1 MIKKTLTYA
10 AALVLCFFIFGCAS
24 TPEATSAVALILN
37 GKGNDAKNLF
47 QSKYDINETDASGNT
62 PLHAAAIVDDAD
74 VALFLL
80 IKGADDTR
88 VNSDGD
94 TPLHAAIKND
104 SFGVARVF
112 AENGSGIFVRNADGK
127 TAFETGLEKS
137 DAYVAAFI
145 TQKTGSA
152 RDTDENT
159 IVHYCAVLKNEGA
172 VRECIKK
179 GIGVSVQNKAGK
191 TPLDIALGN
200 SGDEKSV
207 AIAADLIMAGA
218 ETNDAGFSYFQTAI
232 SERNF
237 NYRFGDGQTPLHI
250 ASIKNHKS
258 IARYLLANGADTS
271 AQDITGATPLHES
284 VRYGDIDIAQTLLEN
299 GADVNAED
307 NLGKTPVMLIIPED
321 KRESMYRLLIA
332 HKADVAKKDA
342 YGDTVLHTATMTSL
356 APDILALLVSA
367 GADVNARNKD
377 GVSPLLIAVQK
388 RNFAHVKFYAVR
400 GADINSADKAGD
412 TPLSLALKDGQAMLE
427 MLVNRTNA
435 LSHDSNGNTPLHT
448 AIIADASIEQI
459 RYLVSLSGDVNARNS
474 DGNNALYLAVERNNK
489 PIGELLLAKNADIF
503 STNNTNDSPLHLAL
517 KKGGDVQ
524 GWLITSRTIS
534 ATDGSGNTALHYAVE
549 WGLKNAALSL
559 IEKGAK
565 AQAKNANGET
575 PLFSAAKTN
584 DPAMIALIVKGGSSI
599 KVRDNLGSSPLHAA
613 VRWDADASVREL
625 VRLGIDINAQNVAGK
640 SALSEAVLAGKLSTA
655 KVLIDLGADINASDN
670 TGRTILM
677 DAIKGQNTGVIAM
690 LLSNKANPQ
699 IQEINGRNAYH
710 EAVLTGN
717 SDVIAMLRN
726 AGGKALSRDKN
737 GNTPFSLAFDKND
750 DIIKTVLGS
759 DRTITDSDGNTPFHI
774 IVQAKGP
781 ARILSMLASLG
792 YPSDTRNAEGI
803 TPLGYAVENDSKNY
817 ARILLQHGANPFS
830 SIDKKGRNAAMM
842 ALANGDGVI
851 LSDIVKYA
859 GTKSDIQGNTLLHY
873 AARTASAGTIR
884 KLLAYGL
891 DANAKNISGETPY
904 MTALRWKRN
913 DAAEVLKAAENA
925 KR

>member
-1 MIKKTLTYA
+1 MVKKTITYVSA
-10 AALVLCFFIFGCAS
+10 FIFCCFIFGCAS
-24 TPEATSAVALILN
+24 TPKEKSVITLILS
-37 GKGNDAKNLF
+37 GKGNEAKSLF

-62 PLHAAAIVDDAD
+62 PLHAAALVDDAD
-74 VALFLL
+74 VAHFLL

-104 SFGVARVF
+104 NFGAVRVF
-112 AENGSGIFVRNADGK
+112 AENGSGVFVRNADGK
-127 TAFETGLEKS
+127 TAFEAGLEKS
-137 DAYVAAFI
+137 EAYVAALI
-145 TQKTGSA
+145 TQNTGRE
-152 RDTDENT
+152 RDSDGNT
-159 IVHYCAVLKNEGA
+159 IVHYCVRMQNEGA

-179 GIGVSVQNKAGK
+179 SIPVSVQNNAGK
-191 TPLDIALGN
+191 TPLDIALED

-218 ETNDAGFSYFQTAI
+218 ETNDSQFSYFQTAV

-250 ASIKNHKS
+250 AAIQHHKS
-258 IARYLLANGADTS
+258 IARYLLANGAHTS
-271 AQDITGATPLHES
+271 AQDITGATPLHEA
-284 VRYGDIDIAQTLLEN
+284 VRYGDIDIAKALLES

-307 NLGKTPVMLIIPED
+307 NLGKTPVMLVIPED
-321 KRESMYRLLIA
+321 KREAMYRLLIEHA
-332 HKADVAKKDA
+332 ADVAKKDA

-356 APDILALLVSA
+356 APSILELLVA
-367 GADVNARNKD
+367 GGADVNARNKD

-388 RNFAHVKFYAVR
+388 RNFAHVKFYAER
-400 GADINSADKAGD
+400 GADINSADKAGN

-448 AIIADASIEQI
+448 AVIVNASIEQI
-459 RYLVSLSGDVNARNS
+459 RYLISLTDDINARNS

-489 PIGELLLAKNADIF
+489 NIGELLLAKNADIF
-503 STNNTNDSPLHLAL
+503 STNNANDSPLHLAL
-517 KKGGDVQ
+517 KKGGDTQ

-549 WGLKNAALSL
+549 WDLKKAALSL
-559 IEKGAK
+559 IEKGANPE
-565 AQAKNANGET
+565 AKNANGET
-575 PLFSAAKTN
+575 PLFSAVKTN

-599 KVRDNLGSSPLHAA
+599 KARDNLGSSPLHTA

-625 VRLGIDINAQNVAGK
+625 VRLGIDVNAQNVAGK

-655 KVLIDLGADINASDN
+655 KLLIDSGADINASDN

-677 DAIKGQNTGVIAM
+677 DAIRSRNADVIAM

-710 EAVLTGN
+710 EAVLTG
-717 SDVIAMLRN
+717 DARIIALVRD

-737 GNTPFSLAFDKND
+737 GNTPFSLAFDKSD
-750 DIIKTVLGS
+750 DLVKTVLGN

-781 ARILSMLASLG
+781 LRILSLLASLD
-792 YPSDTRNAEGI
+792 YPFDTRNAEGM
-803 TPLGYAVENDSKNY
+803 TPLGYAVENNDENY
-817 ARILLQHGANPFS
+817 ARILLQNGANPFS
-830 SIDKKGRNAAMM
+830 SIDKKGRNAATI
-842 ALANGDGVI
+842 ALASEERI
-851 LSDIVKYA
+851 LADIAKYA

-873 AARTASAGTIR
+873 ASRTASADTIR

-913 DAAEVLKAAENA
+913 DAANVLKAAENA

>member
-1 MIKKTLTYA
+1 MIKKTITYVSA
-10 AALVLCFFIFGCAS
+10 FIFCCFIFGCAS
-24 TPEATSAVALILN
+24 TPKERSVITLILS
-37 GKGNDAKNLF
+37 GKGNEAKSLF

-62 PLHAAAIVDDAD
+62 PLHAAALVDDAD
-74 VALFLL
+74 VAHFLL

-104 SFGVARVF
+104 NFGAVRVF
-112 AENGSGIFVRNADGK
+112 AENGSGVFVRNADGK
-127 TAFETGLEKS
+127 TALEAGLEKS
-137 DAYVAAFI
+137 DAYVAALI
-145 TQKTGSA
+145 TQNTGRE
-152 RDTDENT
+152 RDSDGNT
-159 IVHYCAVLKNEGA
+159 IVHYCVRMQNESA

-179 GIGVSVQNKAGK
+179 GIPVSVQNNAGK
-191 TPLDIALGN
+191 TPLDIALED

-218 ETNDAGFSYFQTAI
+218 ETNDSQFSYFQTAV

-250 ASIKNHKS
+250 AAIQHHKS
-258 IARYLLANGADTS
+258 IARYLLANGAHTS
-271 AQDITGATPLHES
+271 AQDITGATPLHEA
-284 VRYGDIDIAQTLLEN
+284 VRYGDIDIAKALLES

-307 NLGKTPVMLIIPED
+307 NLGKTPVMLVIPED
-321 KRESMYRLLIA
+321 KREAMYRILIEHA
-332 HKADVAKKDA
+332 ADVAKKDA

-356 APDILALLVSA
+356 TPSILELLVA
-367 GADVNARNKD
+367 GGADVNARNKD

-388 RNFAHVKFYAVR
+388 RNFAHVKFYAER

-412 TPLSLALKDGQAMLE
+412 TPLTLALKDGQAMLE

-448 AIIADASIEQI
+448 AVIVNASIEQI
-459 RYLVSLSGDVNARNS
+459 RYLISLTDDINARNS

-489 PIGELLLAKNADIF
+489 KIGELLLAKNADIF
-503 STNNTNDSPLHLAL
+503 STNNANDSPLHLAL
-517 KKGGDVQ
+517 KKGGDTQ

-549 WGLKNAALSL
+549 WGLKKAALSL
-559 IEKGAK
+559 IEKGANPE
-565 AQAKNANGET
+565 AKNANGET

-584 DPAMIALIVKGGSSI
+584 DPAMTALIVKGGSSI
-599 KVRDNLGSSPLHAA
+599 KARDNFGSSPLHTA

-625 VRLGIDINAQNVAGK
+625 VQLGIDVNAQNVAGK

-655 KVLIDLGADINASDN
+655 KLLIDSGADINASDN

-677 DAIKGQNTGVIAM
+677 DAIRSRNADVIAM

-710 EAVLTGN
+710 EAVLTG
-717 SDVIAMLRN
+717 DARIIALVRD

-737 GNTPFSLAFDKND
+737 GNTPFSLAFDKSD
-750 DIIKTVLGS
+750 DLVKTVLGN

-781 ARILSMLASLG
+781 LRILSLLASLD
-792 YPSDTRNAEGI
+792 YPFDTRNAEGM
-803 TPLGYAVENDSKNY
+803 TPLGYAVENNDENY
-817 ARILLQHGANPFS
+817 ARILLQNGANPFS
-830 SIDKKGRNAAMM
+830 SIDKKGRNAATI
-842 ALANGDGVI
+842 ALANEERI
-851 LSDIVKYA
+851 LADIAKYA

-873 AARTASAGTIR
+873 AARTASADTIR

-913 DAAEVLKAAENA
+913 DAANVLKAAENA

>member
-1 MIKKTLTYA
+1 MIKKTITYVSA
-10 AALVLCFFIFGCAS
+10 FIFCCFIFGCAS
-24 TPEATSAVALILN
+24 TPKERSVITLILG
-37 GKGNDAKNLF
+37 GKGNEAKSLF

-62 PLHAAAIVDDAD
+62 PLHAAALVDDAD
-74 VALFLL
+74 VAHFLL

-104 SFGVARVF
+104 SLSAARVF
-112 AENGSGIFVRNADGK
+112 AENGSGVFVRNADGK
-127 TAFETGLEKS
+127 TALEAGLEKS
-137 DAYVAAFI
+137 DAYVAALI
-145 TQKTGSA
+145 TQNTGRE
-152 RDTDENT
+152 RDSDGNT
-159 IVHYCAVLKNEGA
+159 IVHYCVRMQNESA

-179 GIGVSVQNKAGK
+179 GIPVSVQNNAGK
-191 TPLDIALGN
+191 TPLDIALED

-218 ETNDAGFSYFQTAI
+218 ETNDSQFSYFQTAV

-250 ASIKNHKS
+250 AAIQHHKS
-258 IARYLLANGADTS
+258 IARYLLANGAHTS
-271 AQDITGATPLHES
+271 AQDITGATPLHEA
-284 VRYGDIDIAQTLLEN
+284 VRYGDIDIAKALLES

-307 NLGKTPVMLIIPED
+307 NLGKTPVMLVIPED
-321 KRESMYRLLIA
+321 KREAMYRILIEHA
-332 HKADVAKKDA
+332 ADVAKKDA

-356 APDILALLVSA
+356 TPSILELLVA
-367 GADVNARNKD
+367 GGADVNARNKD

-388 RNFAHVKFYAVR
+388 RNFAHVKFYAER

-427 MLVNRTNA
+427 MLVNRANA

-448 AIIADASIEQI
+448 AIIVGAQIEQI
-459 RYLVSLSGDVNARNS
+459 RYLVSLTDDINARNS

-489 PIGELLLAKNADIF
+489 KIGELLLAKNADIF
-503 STNNTNDSPLHLAL
+503 STNNANDSPLHLAL
-517 KKGGDVQ
+517 KKGGDTQ

-549 WGLKNAALSL
+549 WGLKKAALSL
-559 IEKGAK
+559 IEKGANPE
-565 AQAKNANGET
+565 AKNANGET

-599 KVRDNLGSSPLHAA
+599 KARDNFGSSPLHTA

-625 VRLGIDINAQNVAGK
+625 VQLGIDVNAQNVAGK

-655 KVLIDLGADINASDN
+655 KLLIDSGADINASDN

-677 DAIKGQNTGVIAM
+677 DAIRSRNADVIAM

-710 EAVLTGN
+710 EAVLTG
-717 SDVIAMLRN
+717 DARIIALVRD

-737 GNTPFSLAFDKND
+737 GNTPFSLAFDKSD
-750 DIIKTVLGS
+750 DLVKTVLGN

-781 ARILSMLASLG
+781 LRILSLLASLG
-792 YPSDTRNAEGI
+792 YPFDTRNAEGM
-803 TPLGYAVENDSKNY
+803 TPLGYAVENNDENY
-817 ARILLQHGANPFS
+817 ARILLQNGANPFS
-830 SIDKKGRNAAMM
+830 SIDKKGRNAATI
-842 ALANGDGVI
+842 ALANEERI
-851 LSDIVKYA
+851 LADIAKYA

-873 AARTASAGTIR
+873 AARTASADTIR

-913 DAAEVLKAAENA
+913 DAANVLKAAENA

>member
-10 AALVLCFFIFGCAS
+10 ASFIFCFVIFACTS
-24 TPEATSAVALILN
+24 TPKERSVVALILS
-37 GKGNDAKNLF
+37 GKGNEAKSLF
-47 QSKYDINETDASGNT
+47 QSKYDINETGASGNT

-74 VALFLL
+74 LALFLL
-80 IKGADDTR
+80 IKGADDTKI
-88 VNSDGD
+88 NSDGD

-104 SFGVARVF
+104 SLSAARVF
-112 AENGSGIFVRNADGK
+112 AENGSGVFVHNADGK
-127 TAFETGLEKS
+127 TAFEAGLEKS
-137 DAYVAAFI
+137 DVYETAFI
-145 TQKTGSA
+145 TQKTGRE
-152 RDTDENT
+152 RDTDGNT
-159 IVHYCAVLKNEGA
+159 IVHYCAALKNESA
-172 VRECIKK
+172 VRACIKK
-179 GIGVSVQNKAGK
+179 GIPVSVQNNAGK
-191 TPLDIALGN
+191 TPLDIALEDF
-200 SGDEKSV
+200 GDEKSV
-207 AIAADLIMAGA
+207 VIAADLITAGA
-218 ETNDAGFSYFQTAI
+218 ETNNVQFSYFQTAV
-232 SERNF
+232 SERNV

-250 ASIKNHKS
+250 ASIKHHKS
-258 IARYLLANGADTS
+258 IARYLLVNGAVTS
-271 AQDITGATPLHES
+271 AQDITGATPLHEA
-284 VRYGDIDIAQTLLEN
+284 VRYGDIDIAKALLES

-307 NLGKTPVMLIIPED
+307 NLGKTPVMLVIPED
-321 KRESMYRLLIA
+321 KREAIYRILIA
-332 HKADVAKKDA
+332 HKADTTKKDA

-356 APDILALLVSA
+356 SPVILELLVAS

-388 RNFAHVKFYAVR
+388 RNFAHVKFYADR

-412 TPLSLALKDGQAMLE
+412 TPLTLAFKDGQAMLE

-435 LSHDSNGNTPLHT
+435 FSHDSNGNTPLHT
-448 AIIADASIEQI
+448 AIIVGAQIEQI
-459 RYLVSLSGDVNARNS
+459 RYLVSLTDDINARNK

-489 PIGELLLAKNADIF
+489 KIGELLLAKNADIF
-503 STNNTNDSPLHLAL
+503 STNNANDSPLHLAL
-517 KKGGDVQ
+517 KKGGDTQ

-549 WGLKNAALSL
+549 WGLKAAVVSL
-559 IEKGAK
+559 IEKGANPE
-565 AQAKNANGET
+565 AKNANGET

-599 KVRDNLGSSPLHAA
+599 KVRDNFGSSPLHTA

-625 VRLGIDINAQNVAGK
+625 VQLGIDVNAQNVAGK

-655 KVLIDLGADINASDN
+655 KLLIDSGADINASDN
-670 TGRTILM
+670 TGRTILI
-677 DAIKGQNTGVIAM
+677 DAIKGQNTGVISM

-710 EAVLTGN
+710 EAVLTG
-717 SDVIAMLRN
+717 DARIIALVRD

-737 GNTPFSLAFDKND
+737 GNTPFSLAFDKSD
-750 DIIKTVLGS
+750 GIVKTVLGN

-781 ARILSMLASLG
+781 LRILSLLASLG
-792 YPSDTRNAEGI
+792 YPFDTRNAEGM
-803 TPLGYAVENDSKNY
+803 TPLGYAVENNDENY
-817 ARILLQHGANPFS
+817 ARILLQNGANPFS
-830 SIDKKGRNAAMM
+830 SIDKKGRNAATI
-842 ALANGDGVI
+842 ALASEERI
-851 LSDIVKYA
+851 LADIAKYA

-873 AARTASAGTIR
+873 ASRTASADTIR

-913 DAAEVLKAAENA
+913 DAANVLKAAENA

>member
-1 MIKKTLTYA
+1 MIKKTITYVSA
-10 AALVLCFFIFGCAS
+10 FIFCCFIFGCAS
-24 TPEATSAVALILN
+24 TPKERSVITLILS
-37 GKGNDAKNLF
+37 GKGNEAKSLF

-62 PLHAAAIVDDAD
+62 PLHAAALVDDAD
-74 VALFLL
+74 VAHFLL

-104 SFGVARVF
+104 NFGAVRVF
-112 AENGSGIFVRNADGK
+112 AENGSGVFVRNADGK
-127 TAFETGLEKS
+127 TALEAGLEKS
-137 DAYVAAFI
+137 DAYVAALI
-145 TQKTGSA
+145 TQNTGRE
-152 RDTDENT
+152 RDSDGNT
-159 IVHYCAVLKNEGA
+159 IVHYCVRMQNESA

-179 GIGVSVQNKAGK
+179 GIPVSVQNNAGK
-191 TPLDIALGN
+191 TPLDIALED

-218 ETNDAGFSYFQTAI
+218 ETNDSQFSYFQTAV

-250 ASIKNHKS
+250 AAIQHHKS
-258 IARYLLANGADTS
+258 IVRYLLANGAHTS
-271 AQDITGATPLHES
+271 AQDITGATPLHEA
-284 VRYGDIDIAQTLLEN
+284 VRYGDIDIAKALLES

-307 NLGKTPVMLIIPED
+307 NLGKTPVMLVIPED
-321 KRESMYRLLIA
+321 KREAMYRILIEHA
-332 HKADVAKKDA
+332 ADVAKKDA

-356 APDILALLVSA
+356 TPSILELLVA
-367 GADVNARNKD
+367 GGADVNARNKD

-388 RNFAHVKFYAVR
+388 RNFAHVKFYAER

-412 TPLSLALKDGQAMLE
+412 TPLTLALKDGQAMLE

-448 AIIADASIEQI
+448 AVIVNASIEQI
-459 RYLVSLSGDVNARNS
+459 RYLISLTDDINARNS

-489 PIGELLLAKNADIF
+489 KIGELLLAKNADIF
-503 STNNTNDSPLHLAL
+503 STNNANDSPLHLAL
-517 KKGGDVQ
+517 KKGGDTQ

-549 WGLKNAALSL
+549 WDLKKAALSL
-559 IEKGAK
+559 IEKGANPE
-565 AQAKNANGET
+565 AKNANGET

-584 DPAMIALIVKGGSSI
+584 DPAMTALIVKGGSSI
-599 KVRDNLGSSPLHAA
+599 KARDNFGSSPLHTA

-625 VRLGIDINAQNVAGK
+625 VQLGIDVNAQNVAGK

-655 KVLIDLGADINASDN
+655 KLLIDSGADINASDN

-677 DAIKGQNTGVIAM
+677 DAIRSRNADVIAM

-710 EAVLTGN
+710 EAVLTG
-717 SDVIAMLRN
+717 DARIIALVRD

-737 GNTPFSLAFDKND
+737 GNTPFSLAFDKSD
-750 DIIKTVLGS
+750 DLVKTVLGN

-781 ARILSMLASLG
+781 LRILSLLASLG
-792 YPSDTRNAEGI
+792 YPFDTRNAEGM
-803 TPLGYAVENDSKNY
+803 TPLGYAVENNDENY
-817 ARILLQHGANPFS
+817 ARILLQNGANPFS
-830 SIDKKGRNAAMM
+830 SIDKKGRNAATI
-842 ALANGDGVI
+842 ALASEERI
-851 LSDIVKYA
+851 LADIAKYA

-873 AARTASAGTIR
+873 AARTASPDTIR

-913 DAAEVLKAAENA
+913 DAANVLKAAENA

>member
-1 MIKKTLTYA
+1 MIKKTITYVSA
-10 AALVLCFFIFGCAS
+10 FIFCCFIFGCAS
-24 TPEATSAVALILN
+24 TPKERSVITLILS
-37 GKGNDAKNLF
+37 GKGNEAKSLF

-62 PLHAAAIVDDAD
+62 PLHAAALVDDAD
-74 VALFLL
+74 VAHFLL

-104 SFGVARVF
+104 NFGAVRVF
-112 AENGSGIFVRNADGK
+112 AENGSGVFVRNADGK
-127 TAFETGLEKS
+127 TALEAGLEKS
-137 DAYVAAFI
+137 DAYVAALI
-145 TQKTGSA
+145 TQNTGRE
-152 RDTDENT
+152 RDSDGNT
-159 IVHYCAVLKNEGA
+159 IVHYCVRMQNESA

-179 GIGVSVQNKAGK
+179 GIPVSVQNNAGK
-191 TPLDIALGN
+191 TPLDIALED

-218 ETNDAGFSYFQTAI
+218 ETNNVQFSYFQTAV
-232 SERNF
+232 SERNV

-250 ASIKNHKS
+250 AAIQHHKS
-258 IARYLLANGADTS
+258 IARYLLANGAHTS
-271 AQDITGATPLHES
+271 AQDITGATPLHEA
-284 VRYGDIDIAQTLLEN
+284 VRYGDTDIAKALLES

-307 NLGKTPVMLIIPED
+307 NLGKTPVMLVIPED
-321 KRESMYRLLIA
+321 KREAMYRILIEHA
-332 HKADVAKKDA
+332 ADVAKKDA

-356 APDILALLVSA
+356 TPSILELLVA
-367 GADVNARNKD
+367 GGADVNARNKD

-388 RNFAHVKFYAVR
+388 RNFAHVKFYAER
-400 GADINSADKAGD
+400 GADINSADKAGT
-412 TPLSLALKDGQAMLE
+412 TPLSLALQDGQAMLE

-448 AIIADASIEQI
+448 AVIVNASIEQI
-459 RYLVSLSGDVNARNS
+459 RYLISLTDDINARNS

-489 PIGELLLAKNADIF
+489 KIGELLLAKNADIF
-503 STNNTNDSPLHLAL
+503 STNNANDSPLHLAL
-517 KKGGDVQ
+517 KKGGDTQ

-549 WGLKNAALSL
+549 WDLKKAALSL
-559 IEKGAK
+559 IEKGANPE
-565 AQAKNANGET
+565 AKNANGET

-584 DPAMIALIVKGGSSI
+584 DPAMTALIVKGGSSI
-599 KVRDNLGSSPLHAA
+599 KARDNFGSSPLHTA

-625 VRLGIDINAQNVAGK
+625 VQLGIDVNAQNVAGK

-655 KVLIDLGADINASDN
+655 KLLIDSGADINASDN

-677 DAIKGQNTGVIAM
+677 DAIRSRNADVIAM

-710 EAVLTGN
+710 EAVLTG
-717 SDVIAMLRN
+717 DARIIALVRD

-737 GNTPFSLAFDKND
+737 GNTPFSLAFDKSD
-750 DIIKTVLGS
+750 DLVKTVLGN

-781 ARILSMLASLG
+781 LRILSLLASLG
-792 YPSDTRNAEGI
+792 YPFDTRNAEGM
-803 TPLGYAVENDSKNY
+803 TPLGYAVENNDENY
-817 ARILLQHGANPFS
+817 ARILLQNGANPFS
-830 SIDKKGRNAAMM
+830 SIDKKGRNAATI
-842 ALANGDGVI
+842 ALASEERI
-851 LSDIVKYA
+851 LADIAKYA

-873 AARTASAGTIR
+873 AARTASADTIR

-913 DAAEVLKAAENA
+913 GAADVLKAAENA

>member
-1 MIKKTLTYA
+1 MIKKTITYVSA
-10 AALVLCFFIFGCAS
+10 FIFCCFIFGCAS
-24 TPEATSAVALILN
+24 TPKERSVITLILG
-37 GKGNDAKNLF
+37 GKGNEAKSLF

-62 PLHAAAIVDDAD
+62 PLHAAALVDDAD
-74 VALFLL
+74 VAHFLL

-104 SFGVARVF
+104 SLSAARVF
-112 AENGSGIFVRNADGK
+112 AENGSGVFVRNADGK
-127 TAFETGLEKS
+127 TALEAGLEKS
-137 DAYVAAFI
+137 DAYVAALI
-145 TQKTGSA
+145 TQNTGRE
-152 RDTDENT
+152 RDSDGNT
-159 IVHYCAVLKNEGA
+159 IVHYCVRMQNESA

-179 GIGVSVQNKAGK
+179 DIPVSVQNNAGK
-191 TPLDIALGN
+191 TPLDIALED

-218 ETNDAGFSYFQTAI
+218 ETNDSQFSYFQTAV

-250 ASIKNHKS
+250 AAIQHHKS
-258 IARYLLANGADTS
+258 IARYLLANGAHTS
-271 AQDITGATPLHES
+271 AQDITGATPLHEA
-284 VRYGDIDIAQTLLEN
+284 VRYGDIDIAKALLES

-307 NLGKTPVMLIIPED
+307 NLGKTPVMLVIPED
-321 KRESMYRLLIA
+321 KREAMYSLLIEHA
-332 HKADVAKKDA
+332 ADVAKKDA

-356 APDILALLVSA
+356 APSILELLVA
-367 GADVNARNKD
+367 GGADVNARNKD

-388 RNFAHVKFYAVR
+388 RNLSHVKFYAER
-400 GADINSADKAGD
+400 GADINAADKAGN

-448 AIIADASIEQI
+448 AVIVNASIEQI
-459 RYLVSLSGDVNARNS
+459 RYLISLTDDINARNS

-489 PIGELLLAKNADIF
+489 KIGELLLAKNADIF
-503 STNNTNDSPLHLAL
+503 STNNANDSPLHLAL
-517 KKGGDVQ
+517 KKGGDTQ

-549 WGLKNAALSL
+549 WGLKKAALSL
-559 IEKGAK
+559 IEKGANPE
-565 AQAKNANGET
+565 AKNANGET

-584 DPAMIALIVKGGSSI
+584 DPAMTALIVKGGSSI
-599 KVRDNLGSSPLHAA
+599 KARDNFGSSPLHTA

-625 VRLGIDINAQNVAGK
+625 VQLGIDVNAQNVAGK

-655 KVLIDLGADINASDN
+655 KLLIDSGADINASDN

-677 DAIKGQNTGVIAM
+677 DAIRSRNADVIAM

-710 EAVLTGN
+710 EAVLTG
-717 SDVIAMLRN
+717 DARIIALVRD

-737 GNTPFSLAFDKND
+737 GTTPFSLAFDKSD
-750 DIIKTVLGS
+750 DIVKTVLGN

-781 ARILSMLASLG
+781 LRILSLLASLG
-792 YPSDTRNAEGI
+792 YPLDTRNAEGM
-803 TPLGYAVENDSKNY
+803 TPLGYAVENNDENY
-817 ARILLQHGANPFS
+817 ARILLQNGANPFS
-830 SIDKKGRNAAMM
+830 SIDKKGRNAATI
-842 ALANGDGVI
+842 ALANEERI
-851 LSDIVKYA
+851 LADIAKYA

-873 AARTASAGTIR
+873 AARTASADTIR

-913 DAAEVLKAAENA
+913 GTANVLKAAENA

>member
-1 MIKKTLTYA
+1 MIKKTITYVSA
-10 AALVLCFFIFGCAS
+10 FIFCCFIFGCVS
-24 TPEATSAVALILN
+24 TPKERSVITLILG
-37 GKGNDAKNLF
+37 GKGNEAKSLF

-62 PLHAAAIVDDAD
+62 PLHAAALVDDAD
-74 VALFLL
+74 VAHFLL

-104 SFGVARVF
+104 NFGAVRVF
-112 AENGSGIFVRNADGK
+112 AENGSGVFVRNADGK
-127 TAFETGLEKS
+127 TALEAGLEKS
-137 DAYVAAFI
+137 DAYVAALI
-145 TQKTGSA
+145 TQNTGRE
-152 RDTDENT
+152 RDSDGNT
-159 IVHYCAVLKNEGA
+159 IVHYCVRMQNASA

-179 GIGVSVQNKAGK
+179 GIPVSVQNNAGK
-191 TPLDIALGN
+191 TPLDIALED

-218 ETNDAGFSYFQTAI
+218 ETNDSQFSYFQTAV

-250 ASIKNHKS
+250 AAIQHHKS
-258 IARYLLANGADTS
+258 IARYLLANGAHTS
-271 AQDITGATPLHES
+271 AQDITGATPLHEA
-284 VRYGDIDIAQTLLEN
+284 VRYGDIDIAKALLES

-307 NLGKTPVMLIIPED
+307 NLGKTPVMLVIPED
-321 KRESMYRLLIA
+321 KREAMYSLLIEHA
-332 HKADVAKKDA
+332 ADVAKKDA

-356 APDILALLVSA
+356 APSILELLVA
-367 GADVNARNKD
+367 GGADVNARNKD

-388 RNFAHVKFYAVR
+388 RNFAHVKFYAER

-412 TPLSLALKDGQAMLE
+412 TPLTLALKDGQAMLE

-448 AIIADASIEQI
+448 AVIVNASIEQI
-459 RYLVSLSGDVNARNS
+459 RYLISLTDDINARNS

-489 PIGELLLAKNADIF
+489 KIGELLLAKNADIF
-503 STNNTNDSPLHLAL
+503 STNNANDSPLHLAL
-517 KKGGDVQ
+517 KKGGDTQ

-549 WGLKNAALSL
+549 WGLKKAALSL
-559 IEKGAK
+559 IEKGANPE
-565 AQAKNANGET
+565 AKNANGET

-584 DPAMIALIVKGGSSI
+584 DPAMTALIVKGGSSI
-599 KVRDNLGSSPLHAA
+599 KARDNFGSSPLHTA

-625 VRLGIDINAQNVAGK
+625 VRLGIDVNAQNVAGK
-640 SALSEAVLAGKLSTA
+640 STLSEAVLAGKLSTA
-655 KVLIDLGADINASDN
+655 KLLIDSGADINASDN

-677 DAIKGQNTGVIAM
+677 DAIRSRNADVIAM

-710 EAVLTGN
+710 EAVLTG
-717 SDVIAMLRN
+717 DARIIALVRD

-737 GNTPFSLAFDKND
+737 GNTPFSLAFDKSD
-750 DIIKTVLGS
+750 DLVKTVLGN

-781 ARILSMLASLG
+781 LRILSLLASLG
-792 YPSDTRNAEGI
+792 YPFDTRNAEGM
-803 TPLGYAVENDSKNY
+803 TPLGYAVENNDENY
-817 ARILLQHGANPFS
+817 ARILLQNGANPFS
-830 SIDKKGRNAAMM
+830 SIDKNGRNAATI
-842 ALANGDGVI
+842 ALASEKRI
-851 LSDIVKYA
+851 LADIAKYA

-873 AARTASAGTIR
+873 AARTASADTIR

>member
-1 MIKKTLTYA
+1 MIKKTITYVSA
-10 AALVLCFFIFGCAS
+10 FIFCCFIFGCVS
-24 TPEATSAVALILN
+24 TPKERSVITLILG
-37 GKGNDAKNLF
+37 GKGNEAKSLF

-62 PLHAAAIVDDAD
+62 PLHAAALVDDAD
-74 VALFLL
+74 VAHFLL

-104 SFGVARVF
+104 NFGAVRVF
-112 AENGSGIFVRNADGK
+112 AENGSGVFVRNADGK
-127 TAFETGLEKS
+127 TALEAGLEKS
-137 DAYVAAFI
+137 DAYVAALI
-145 TQKTGSA
+145 TQNTGRE
-152 RDTDENT
+152 RDSDGNT
-159 IVHYCAVLKNEGA
+159 IVHYCVRMQNESA

-179 GIGVSVQNKAGK
+179 GIPVSVQNNAGK
-191 TPLDIALGN
+191 TPLDIALED

-218 ETNDAGFSYFQTAI
+218 ETNDSQFSYFQTAV

-250 ASIKNHKS
+250 AAIQHHKS
-258 IARYLLANGADTS
+258 IARYLLANGAHTS
-271 AQDITGATPLHES
+271 AQDITGATPLHEA
-284 VRYGDIDIAQTLLEN
+284 VRYGDIDIAKALLES

-307 NLGKTPVMLIIPED
+307 NLGKTPVMLVIPED
-321 KRESMYRLLIA
+321 KREAMYSLLIEHA
-332 HKADVAKKDA
+332 ADVAKKDA

-356 APDILALLVSA
+356 TPSILELLVA
-367 GADVNARNKD
+367 GGADVNARNKD

-388 RNFAHVKFYAVR
+388 RNFAHVKFYAER
-400 GADINSADKAGD
+400 GADINAADKAGT

-448 AIIADASIEQI
+448 AVIVNASIEQI
-459 RYLVSLSGDVNARNS
+459 RYLISLTDDINARNS

-489 PIGELLLAKNADIF
+489 KIGELLLAKNADIF
-503 STNNTNDSPLHLAL
+503 STNNANDSPLHLAL
-517 KKGGDVQ
+517 KKGGDTQ

-549 WGLKNAALSL
+549 WGLKKAALSL
-559 IEKGAK
+559 IEKGANPE
-565 AQAKNANGET
+565 AKNANGET

-584 DPAMIALIVKGGSSI
+584 DPAMTALIVKGGSSI
-599 KVRDNLGSSPLHAA
+599 KARDNFGSSPLHTA

-625 VRLGIDINAQNVAGK
+625 VQLGIDVNAQNVAGK

-655 KVLIDLGADINASDN
+655 KLLIDSGADINASDN

-677 DAIKGQNTGVIAM
+677 DAIRSRNADVIAM

-710 EAVLTGN
+710 EAVLTG
-717 SDVIAMLRN
+717 DARIIALVRD

-737 GNTPFSLAFDKND
+737 GNTPFSLAFDKSD
-750 DIIKTVLGS
+750 DLVKTVLGN

-781 ARILSMLASLG
+781 LRILSLLASLG
-792 YPSDTRNAEGI
+792 YPFDTRNAEGM
-803 TPLGYAVENDSKNY
+803 TPLGYAVENNSETY
-817 ARILLQHGANPFS
+817 ARILLQNGANPFS
-830 SIDKKGRNAAMM
+830 SIDKKGRNAATI
-842 ALANGDGVI
+842 ALANEDPI
-851 LSDIVKYA
+851 LADIAKYA

-873 AARTASAGTIR
+873 AARTASPDTIR

-913 DAAEVLKAAENA
+913 DAADVLKAAENA

>member
-10 AALVLCFFIFGCAS
+10 ASFIFCFVIFACTS
-24 TPEATSAVALILN
+24 TPKERSVVALILS
-37 GKGNDAKNLF
+37 GKGNEAKSLF
-47 QSKYDINETDASGNT
+47 QSKYDINETGASGNT

-74 VALFLL
+74 LALFLL
-80 IKGADDTR
+80 IKGADDTKI
-88 VNSDGD
+88 NSDGD

-104 SFGVARVF
+104 SLSAARVF
-112 AENGSGIFVRNADGK
+112 AENGSGVFVRNADGK
-127 TAFETGLEKS
+127 TAFEAGLEKS
-137 DAYVAAFI
+137 DVYETAFI
-145 TQKTGSA
+145 TQKTGRE
-152 RDTDENT
+152 RDTDGNT
-159 IVHYCAVLKNEGA
+159 IVHYCAALKNESA
-172 VRECIKK
+172 VRACIKK
-179 GIGVSVQNKAGK
+179 GIPVSVQNNAGK
-191 TPLDIALGN
+191 TPLDIALED

-207 AIAADLIMAGA
+207 AIAADLITAGA
-218 ETNDAGFSYFQTAI
+218 ETNNVQFSYFQTAV
-232 SERNF
+232 SERNV

-250 ASIKNHKS
+250 ASIKHHKS
-258 IARYLLANGADTS
+258 IARYLLANGAVTS
-271 AQDITGATPLHES
+271 AQDITGATPLHEA
-284 VRYGDIDIAQTLLEN
+284 VRYGDIDIAKALLES

-307 NLGKTPVMLIIPED
+307 NLGKTPVMLVIPED
-321 KRESMYRLLIA
+321 KREAMYRILIA
-332 HKADVAKKDA
+332 HKADTTKKDA

-356 APDILALLVSA
+356 SPVILELLVAS

-388 RNFAHVKFYAVR
+388 RNFAHVKFYADR

-412 TPLSLALKDGQAMLE
+412 TPLTLAFKDGQAMLE

-435 LSHDSNGNTPLHT
+435 FSHDSNGNTPLHT
-448 AIIADASIEQI
+448 AIIVGAQIEQI
-459 RYLVSLSGDVNARNS
+459 RYLVSLTDDINARNK

-489 PIGELLLAKNADIF
+489 KIGELLLAKNADIF
-503 STNNTNDSPLHLAL
+503 STNNANDSPLHLAL
-517 KKGGDVQ
+517 KKGGDTQ

-549 WGLKNAALSL
+549 WGLKAAVVSL
-559 IEKGAK
+559 IEKGANPE
-565 AQAKNANGET
+565 AKNANGET

-599 KVRDNLGSSPLHAA
+599 KARDNFGSSPLHTA

-625 VRLGIDINAQNVAGK
+625 VQLGIDVNAQNVAGK

-655 KVLIDLGADINASDN
+655 KLLIDSGADINASDN
-670 TGRTILM
+670 TGRTILI
-677 DAIKGQNTGVIAM
+677 DAIKGQNTGVISM

-710 EAVLTGN
+710 EAVLTG
-717 SDVIAMLRN
+717 DARIIALVRD

-737 GNTPFSLAFDKND
+737 GNTPFSLAFDKSD
-750 DIIKTVLGS
+750 GIVKTVLGN

-781 ARILSMLASLG
+781 LRILSLLASLG
-792 YPSDTRNAEGI
+792 YPFDTRNAEGM
-803 TPLGYAVENDSKNY
+803 TPLGYAVENNDENY
-817 ARILLQHGANPFS
+817 ARILLQNGANPFS
-830 SIDKKGRNAAMM
+830 SIDKKGRNAATI
-842 ALANGDGVI
+842 ALASEERI
-851 LSDIVKYA
+851 LADIAKYA

-873 AARTASAGTIR
+873 AARTASADTIR

-913 DAAEVLKAAENA
+913 DAEEVLKAAENA

>member
-1 MIKKTLTYA
+1 MIKKTITYVSA
-10 AALVLCFFIFGCAS
+10 FIFCCFIFGCAS
-24 TPEATSAVALILN
+24 TPKERSVITLILS
-37 GKGNDAKNLF
+37 GKGNEAKSLF

-62 PLHAAAIVDDAD
+62 PLHAAALVDDAD
-74 VALFLL
+74 VAHFLL

-104 SFGVARVF
+104 NFGAVRVF
-112 AENGSGIFVRNADGK
+112 AENGSGVFVRNADGK
-127 TAFETGLEKS
+127 TAFEAGLEKS
-137 DAYVAAFI
+137 EAYVAALI
-145 TQKTGSA
+145 TQNTGRE
-152 RDTDENT
+152 RDSDGNT
-159 IVHYCAVLKNEGA
+159 IVHYCVRMQNESA

-179 GIGVSVQNKAGK
+179 DIPVSVQNNAGK
-191 TPLDIALGN
+191 TPLDIALED

-218 ETNDAGFSYFQTAI
+218 ETNNVQFSYFQTAV
-232 SERNF
+232 SERNV

-250 ASIKNHKS
+250 AAIQHHKS
-258 IARYLLANGADTS
+258 IARYLLANGAHTS
-271 AQDITGATPLHES
+271 AQDITGATPLHEA
-284 VRYGDIDIAQTLLEN
+284 VRYGDIDIAKALLES

-307 NLGKTPVMLIIPED
+307 NLGKTPVMLVIPED
-321 KRESMYRLLIA
+321 KREAMYRILIEHA
-332 HKADVAKKDA
+332 ADVAKKDA

-356 APDILALLVSA
+356 TPSILELLVA
-367 GADVNARNKD
+367 GGADVNARNKD

-388 RNFAHVKFYAVR
+388 RNFAHVKFYAER

-412 TPLSLALKDGQAMLE
+412 TPLTLALKDGHAMLE

-448 AIIADASIEQI
+448 AVIVNASIEQI
-459 RYLVSLSGDVNARNS
+459 RYLISLTDDINARNS

-489 PIGELLLAKNADIF
+489 KIGELLLAKNADIF
-503 STNNTNDSPLHLAL
+503 STNNANDSPLHLAL
-517 KKGGDVQ
+517 KKGGDTQ

-549 WGLKNAALSL
+549 WDLKKAALSL
-559 IEKGAK
+559 IEKGANPE
-565 AQAKNANGET
+565 AKNANGET
-575 PLFSAAKTN
+575 PLFSAVKTN

-599 KVRDNLGSSPLHAA
+599 KARDNLGSSPLHTA

-625 VRLGIDINAQNVAGK
+625 VRLGIDVNAQNVAGK

-655 KVLIDLGADINASDN
+655 KLLIDSGADINASDN

-677 DAIKGQNTGVIAM
+677 DAIRSRNADVIAM

-710 EAVLTGN
+710 EAVLTG
-717 SDVIAMLRN
+717 DARIIALVRD

-737 GNTPFSLAFDKND
+737 GNTPFSLAFDKSD
-750 DIIKTVLGS
+750 GIVKIVLGN
-759 DRTITDSDGNTPFHI
+759 DKTITDSDGNTPFHI
-774 IVQAKGP
+774 IVQAQGP
-781 ARILSMLASLG
+781 LRILSLLASLG
-792 YPSDTRNAEGI
+792 YPFDTRNAEGM
-803 TPLGYAVENDSKNY
+803 TPLGYAVENNDENY
-817 ARILLQHGANPFS
+817 ARILLQNGANPFS
-830 SIDKKGRNAAMM
+830 SIDKKGRNAATI
-842 ALANGDGVI
+842 ALANEERI
-851 LSDIVKYA
+851 LADIAKYA

-873 AARTASAGTIR
+873 AARTASPDTIR

-913 DAAEVLKAAENA
+913 DAANVLKAAENA

>member
-1 MIKKTLTYA
+1 MIKKTITYVSA
-10 AALVLCFFIFGCAS
+10 FIFCCFIFGCAS
-24 TPEATSAVALILN
+24 TPKERSVITLILS
-37 GKGNDAKNLF
+37 GKGNEAKSLF

-62 PLHAAAIVDDAD
+62 PLHAAALVDDAD
-74 VALFLL
+74 VAHFLL

-104 SFGVARVF
+104 NFGAVRVF
-112 AENGSGIFVRNADGK
+112 AENGSGVFVRNADGK
-127 TAFETGLEKS
+127 TALEAGLEKS
-137 DAYVAAFI
+137 DAYVAALI
-145 TQKTGSA
+145 TQNTGRE
-152 RDTDENT
+152 RDSDGNT
-159 IVHYCAVLKNEGA
+159 IVHYCVRMQNESA

-179 GIGVSVQNKAGK
+179 GIPISVQNNAGK
-191 TPLDIALGN
+191 TPLDIALED

-218 ETNDAGFSYFQTAI
+218 ETNDSQFSYFQTAV

-250 ASIKNHKS
+250 AAIQHHKS
-258 IARYLLANGADTS
+258 IARYLLANGAHTS
-271 AQDITGATPLHES
+271 AQDITGATPLHEA
-284 VRYGDIDIAQTLLEN
+284 VRYGDIDIAKALLES

-307 NLGKTPVMLIIPED
+307 NLGKTPVMLVIPED
-321 KRESMYRLLIA
+321 KREAMYRILIEHA
-332 HKADVAKKDA
+332 ADVAKKDA

-356 APDILALLVSA
+356 TPSILELLVA
-367 GADVNARNKD
+367 GGADVNARNKD
-377 GVSPLLIAVQK
+377 GVSPLLIAIQK
-388 RNFAHVKFYAVR
+388 RNFAHVKFYAER

-412 TPLSLALKDGQAMLE
+412 TPLTLALKDGQAMLE

-448 AIIADASIEQI
+448 AVIVNASIEQI
-459 RYLVSLSGDVNARNS
+459 RYLISLTDDINARNS

-489 PIGELLLAKNADIF
+489 KIGELLLAKNADIF
-503 STNNTNDSPLHLAL
+503 STNNANDSPLHLAL
-517 KKGGDVQ
+517 KKGGDTQ

-549 WGLKNAALSL
+549 WGLKKAALSL
-559 IEKGAK
+559 IEKGANPE
-565 AQAKNANGET
+565 AKNANGET

-584 DPAMIALIVKGGSSI
+584 DPAMTALIVKGGSSI
-599 KVRDNLGSSPLHAA
+599 KARDNFGSSPLHTA

-625 VRLGIDINAQNVAGK
+625 VQLGIDVNAQNVAGK

-655 KVLIDLGADINASDN
+655 KLLIDSGADINASDN

-677 DAIKGQNTGVIAM
+677 DAIRSRNADVIAM

-710 EAVLTGN
+710 EAVLTG
-717 SDVIAMLRN
+717 DARIIALVRD

-737 GNTPFSLAFDKND
+737 GNTPFSLAFDKSD
-750 DIIKTVLGS
+750 DLVKIVLGT

-781 ARILSMLASLG
+781 LRILSLLASLG
-792 YPSDTRNAEGI
+792 YPFDTRNAEGM
-803 TPLGYAVENDSKNY
+803 TPLGYAVENNDENY
-817 ARILLQHGANPFS
+817 ARILLQNGANPFS
-830 SIDKKGRNAAMM
+830 SIDKKGRNAATI
-842 ALANGDGVI
+842 ALASEERI
-851 LSDIVKYA
+851 LADIAKYA

-873 AARTASAGTIR
+873 AARTASADTIR

>member
-1 MIKKTLTYA
+1 MIKKTITYVSA
-10 AALVLCFFIFGCAS
+10 FIFCCFIFGCAS
-24 TPEATSAVALILN
+24 TPKERSVITLILG
-37 GKGNDAKNLF
+37 GKGNEAKSLF

-62 PLHAAAIVDDAD
+62 PLHAAALVDDAD
-74 VALFLL
+74 VAHFLL

-104 SFGVARVF
+104 SLSAARVF
-112 AENGSGIFVRNADGK
+112 AENGSGVFVRNADGK
-127 TAFETGLEKS
+127 TALEAGLEKS
-137 DAYVAAFI
+137 DAYVAALI
-145 TQKTGSA
+145 TQNTGRE
-152 RDTDENT
+152 RDSDGNT
-159 IVHYCAVLKNEGA
+159 IVHYCVRMQNESA

-179 GIGVSVQNKAGK
+179 DIPVSVQNNAGK
-191 TPLDIALGN
+191 TPLDIALED

-218 ETNDAGFSYFQTAI
+218 ETNDSQFSYFQTAV

-250 ASIKNHKS
+250 AAIQHHKS
-258 IARYLLANGADTS
+258 IARYLLANGAHTS
-271 AQDITGATPLHES
+271 AQDITGATPLHEA
-284 VRYGDIDIAQTLLEN
+284 VRYGDIDIAKALLES

-307 NLGKTPVMLIIPED
+307 NLGKTPVMLVIPED
-321 KRESMYRLLIA
+321 KREAMYSLLIEHA
-332 HKADVAKKDA
+332 ADVAKKDA

-356 APDILALLVSA
+356 APSILELLVA
-367 GADVNARNKD
+367 GGADVNARNKD

-388 RNFAHVKFYAVR
+388 RNLSHVKFYAER
-400 GADINSADKAGD
+400 GADINAADKAGN

-448 AIIADASIEQI
+448 AVIVNASIEQI
-459 RYLVSLSGDVNARNS
+459 RYLISLTDDINARNS

-489 PIGELLLAKNADIF
+489 KIGELLLAKNADIF
-503 STNNTNDSPLHLAL
+503 STNNANDSPLHLAL
-517 KKGGDVQ
+517 KKGGDTQ

-549 WGLKNAALSL
+549 WGLKKAALSL
-559 IEKGAK
+559 IEKGANPE
-565 AQAKNANGET
+565 AKNANGET

-584 DPAMIALIVKGGSSI
+584 DPAMTALIVKGGSSI
-599 KVRDNLGSSPLHAA
+599 KARDNFGSSPLHTA

-625 VRLGIDINAQNVAGK
+625 VQLGIDVNAQNVAGK

-655 KVLIDLGADINASDN
+655 KLLIDSGADINASDN

-677 DAIKGQNTGVIAM
+677 DAIRSRNADVIAM

-710 EAVLTGN
+710 EAVLTG
-717 SDVIAMLRN
+717 DARIIALVRD

-737 GNTPFSLAFDKND
+737 GTTPFSLAFDKSD
-750 DIIKTVLGS
+750 DIVKTVLGN

-781 ARILSMLASLG
+781 LRILSLLASLG
-792 YPSDTRNAEGI
+792 YPFDTRNAEGM
-803 TPLGYAVENDSKNY
+803 TPLGYAVENNDENY
-817 ARILLQHGANPFS
+817 ARILLQNGANPFS
-830 SIDKKGRNAAMM
+830 SIDKKGRNAATI
-842 ALANGDGVI
+842 ALANEERI
-851 LSDIVKYA
+851 LADIAKYA

-873 AARTASAGTIR
+873 AARTASADTIR

-913 DAAEVLKAAENA
+913 GTANVLKAAENA

>member
-1 MIKKTLTYA
+1 MIKKTITYVSA
-10 AALVLCFFIFGCAS
+10 FIFCCFIFGCAS
-24 TPEATSAVALILN
+24 TPKEKSVITLILS
-37 GKGNDAKNLF
+37 GKGNEAKSLF

-62 PLHAAAIVDDAD
+62 PLHAAALVDDAD
-74 VALFLL
+74 VAHFLL

-104 SFGVARVF
+104 NFGAVRVF
-112 AENGSGIFVRNADGK
+112 AENGSGVFVHNADGK
-127 TAFETGLEKS
+127 TALEAGLEKS
-137 DAYVAAFI
+137 DAYVAALI
-145 TQKTGSA
+145 TQNTGRE
-152 RDTDENT
+152 RDSDGNT
-159 IVHYCAVLKNEGA
+159 IVHYCVRMQNEGA

-179 GIGVSVQNKAGK
+179 GIPVSVQNNAGK
-191 TPLDIALGN
+191 TPLDIALED

-218 ETNDAGFSYFQTAI
+218 ETNNVQFSYFQTAV

-250 ASIKNHKS
+250 AAIQHHKS
-258 IARYLLANGADTS
+258 IARYLLANGAHTS
-271 AQDITGATPLHES
+271 AQDITGATPLHEA
-284 VRYGDIDIAQTLLEN
+284 VRYGDIDIAKALLES

-307 NLGKTPVMLIIPED
+307 NLGKTPVMLVIPED
-321 KRESMYRLLIA
+321 KREAMYSLLIEHA
-332 HKADVAKKDA
+332 ADVAKKDA

-356 APDILALLVSA
+356 APSILELLVA
-367 GADVNARNKD
+367 GGADVNARNKD

-388 RNFAHVKFYAVR
+388 RNFAHVKFYAER
-400 GADINSADKAGD
+400 GADINAADKAGN

-448 AIIADASIEQI
+448 AVIVNASIEQI
-459 RYLVSLSGDVNARNS
+459 RYLISLTDDINARNS

-489 PIGELLLAKNADIF
+489 KIGELLLAKNADIF
-503 STNNTNDSPLHLAL
+503 STNNANDSPLHLAL
-517 KKGGDVQ
+517 KKGGDTQ

-549 WGLKNAALSL
+549 WDLKKAALSL
-559 IEKGAK
+559 IEKGANPE
-565 AQAKNANGET
+565 AKNANGET
-575 PLFSAAKTN
+575 PLFSAVKTN
-584 DPAMIALIVKGGSSI
+584 DPAMISLIVKGGSSI
-599 KVRDNLGSSPLHAA
+599 KARDNLGSSPLHTA

-625 VRLGIDINAQNVAGK
+625 VQLGIDVNAQNVAGK

-655 KVLIDLGADINASDN
+655 KLLIDSGADINASDN

-677 DAIKGQNTGVIAM
+677 DAIRSRNADVIAM

-710 EAVLTGN
+710 EAVLTG
-717 SDVIAMLRN
+717 DARIIALVRD

-737 GNTPFSLAFDKND
+737 GNTPFSLAFDKSD
-750 DIIKTVLGS
+750 GIVKTVLGN
-759 DRTITDSDGNTPFHI
+759 DKTITDSDGNTPFHI

-781 ARILSMLASLG
+781 LRILSLLASLG
-792 YPSDTRNAEGI
+792 YPFDTRNAEGM
-803 TPLGYAVENDSKNY
+803 TPLGYAVENNDENY
-817 ARILLQHGANPFS
+817 ARILLQNGANPFS
-830 SIDKKGRNAAMM
+830 SIDKKGRNAATI
-842 ALANGDGVI
+842 ALASEERI
-851 LSDIVKYA
+851 LADIAKYA
-859 GTKSDIQGNTLLHY
+859 GTKSDIQGNTILHY
-873 AARTASAGTIR
+873 AARTASADTIR

-904 MTALRWKRN
+904 MTALRWNRN
-913 DAAEVLKAAENA
+913 DAANVLKAAENA

>member
-1 MIKKTLTYA
+1 MIKKTITYVSA
-10 AALVLCFFIFGCAS
+10 FIFCCFIFGCVS
-24 TPEATSAVALILN
+24 TPKERSVITLILS
-37 GKGNDAKNLF
+37 GKGNEAKSLF

-62 PLHAAAIVDDAD
+62 PLHAAALVDDAD
-74 VALFLL
+74 VAHFLL

-104 SFGVARVF
+104 NFGAVRVF
-112 AENGSGIFVRNADGK
+112 AENGSGVFVRNADGK
-127 TAFETGLEKS
+127 TALEAGLEKS
-137 DAYVAAFI
+137 DAYVAALI
-145 TQKTGSA
+145 TQNTGRE
-152 RDTDENT
+152 RDSDGNT
-159 IVHYCAVLKNEGA
+159 IVHYCVRMQNESA
-172 VRECIKK
+172 VRKCIKK
-179 GIGVSVQNKAGK
+179 GIPVSVQNNAGK
-191 TPLDIALGN
+191 TPLDIALED

-218 ETNDAGFSYFQTAI
+218 ETNDSQFSYFQTAV

-250 ASIKNHKS
+250 AAIQHHKS
-258 IARYLLANGADTS
+258 IARYLLANGAHTS
-271 AQDITGATPLHES
+271 AQDITGATPLHEA
-284 VRYGDIDIAQTLLEN
+284 VRYGDIDIAKALLES

-307 NLGKTPVMLIIPED
+307 NLGKTPVMLVIPED
-321 KRESMYRLLIA
+321 KREAMYRILIEHA
-332 HKADVAKKDA
+332 ADVAKKDA

-356 APDILALLVSA
+356 APSILELLVA
-367 GADVNARNKD
+367 GGADVNARNKD

-388 RNFAHVKFYAVR
+388 RNFAHVKFYAER

-412 TPLSLALKDGQAMLE
+412 TPLTLALKDGQAMLE

-448 AIIADASIEQI
+448 AVIVNASIEQI
-459 RYLVSLSGDVNARNS
+459 RYLISLTDDINARNS

-489 PIGELLLAKNADIF
+489 KIGELLLAKNADIF
-503 STNNTNDSPLHLAL
+503 STNNANDSPLHLAL
-517 KKGGDVQ
+517 KKGGDTQ

-549 WGLKNAALSL
+549 WGLKKAALSL
-559 IEKGAK
+559 IEKGANPE
-565 AQAKNANGET
+565 AKNANGET

-584 DPAMIALIVKGGSSI
+584 DPAMTALIVKGGSSI
-599 KVRDNLGSSPLHAA
+599 KARDNFGSSPLHTA

-625 VRLGIDINAQNVAGK
+625 VRLGIDVNAQNVAGK
-640 SALSEAVLAGKLSTA
+640 STLSEAVLAGKLSTA
-655 KVLIDLGADINASDN
+655 KLLIDSGADINASDN

-677 DAIKGQNTGVIAM
+677 DAIRSRNADVIAM

-710 EAVLTGN
+710 EAVLTG
-717 SDVIAMLRN
+717 DARIIALVRD

-737 GNTPFSLAFDKND
+737 GNTPFSLAFDKSD
-750 DIIKTVLGS
+750 GIVKTVLGN

-781 ARILSMLASLG
+781 LRILSLLASLG
-792 YPSDTRNAEGI
+792 YPFDTRNAEGM
-803 TPLGYAVENDSKNY
+803 TPLGYAVENNDENY
-817 ARILLQHGANPFS
+817 ARILLQNGANPFS
-830 SIDKKGRNAAMM
+830 SIDKNGRNAATI
-842 ALANGDGVI
+842 ALASEKRI
-851 LSDIVKYA
+851 LADIAKYA

-873 AARTASAGTIR
+873 AARTASADTIR

>member
-10 AALVLCFFIFGCAS
+10 ASFIFCFVIFACTS
-24 TPEATSAVALILN
+24 TPKERSVVALILS
-37 GKGNDAKNLF
+37 GKGNEAKSLF

-74 VALFLL
+74 LALFLL
-80 IKGADDTR
+80 IKGADDTKI
-88 VNSDGD
+88 NSDGD
-94 TPLHAAIKND
+94 TPLYAAIKHD
-104 SFGVARVF
+104 SFGTARIF
-112 AENGSGIFVRNADGK
+112 AENGSGVFVRNADGK
-127 TAFETGLEKS
+127 TAFEAGLEKN
-137 DAYVAAFI
+137 DAYETAFI
-145 TQKTGSA
+145 TQKTGRE
-152 RDTDENT
+152 RDTDGNT
-159 IVHYCAVLKNEGA
+159 IVHYCAALKNESA
-172 VRECIKK
+172 VRACIKK
-179 GIGVSVQNKAGK
+179 GIPVSVQNNAGK
-191 TPLDIALGN
+191 TPLDIALED

-207 AIAADLIMAGA
+207 VIAADLITAGA
-218 ETNDAGFSYFQTAI
+218 ETNNVQFSYFQTAV
-232 SERNF
+232 SERNV

-250 ASIKNHKS
+250 ASIKHHKS
-258 IARYLLANGADTS
+258 IARYLLANGAVTS
-271 AQDITGATPLHES
+271 AQDITGATPLHEA
-284 VRYGDIDIAQTLLEN
+284 VRYGDIDIAKALLES

-307 NLGKTPVMLIIPED
+307 NLGKTPVMLVIPED
-321 KRESMYRLLIA
+321 KREAMYRILIA
-332 HKADVAKKDA
+332 HKADTTKKDA

-356 APDILALLVSA
+356 SPVILELLVAS

-388 RNFAHVKFYAVR
+388 RNFAHVKFYADR

-412 TPLSLALKDGQAMLE
+412 TPLTLAFKDGQAMLE

-435 LSHDSNGNTPLHT
+435 FSHDSNGNTPLHT
-448 AIIADASIEQI
+448 AIIVGAQIEQI
-459 RYLVSLSGDVNARNS
+459 RYLVSLTDDINARNK

-489 PIGELLLAKNADIF
+489 KIGELLLAKNADIF
-503 STNNTNDSPLHLAL
+503 STNNANDSPLHLAL
-517 KKGGDVQ
+517 KKGGDTQ

-549 WGLKNAALSL
+549 WGLKAAVVSL
-559 IEKGAK
+559 IEKGANPE
-565 AQAKNANGET
+565 AKNANGET

-599 KVRDNLGSSPLHAA
+599 KVRDNFGSSPLHTA

-625 VRLGIDINAQNVAGK
+625 VQLGIDVNAQNVAGK

-655 KVLIDLGADINASDN
+655 KLLIDSGADINASDN
-670 TGRTILM
+670 TGRTILI
-677 DAIKGQNTGVIAM
+677 DAIKGQNTGVISM

-710 EAVLTGN
+710 EAVLTG
-717 SDVIAMLRN
+717 DARIIALVRD

-737 GNTPFSLAFDKND
+737 GNTPFSLAFDKSD
-750 DIIKTVLGS
+750 GIVKTVLGN

-781 ARILSMLASLG
+781 LRILSLLASLG
-792 YPSDTRNAEGI
+792 YPFDTRNAEGM
-803 TPLGYAVENDSKNY
+803 TPLGYAVENNDENY
-817 ARILLQHGANPFS
+817 ARILLQNGANPFS
-830 SIDKKGRNAAMM
+830 SIDKKGRNAATI
-842 ALANGDGVI
+842 ALASEERI
-851 LSDIVKYA
+851 LADIAKYA

-873 AARTASAGTIR
+873 AARTASADTIR

-913 DAAEVLKAAENA
+913 DAANVLKAAENA

>member
-1 MIKKTLTYA
+1 MIKKTITYVSA
-10 AALVLCFFIFGCAS
+10 FIFCCFIFGCAS
-24 TPEATSAVALILN
+24 TPKERSVITLILS
-37 GKGNDAKNLF
+37 GKGNEAKSLF

-62 PLHAAAIVDDAD
+62 PLHAAALVDDAD
-74 VALFLL
+74 VAHFLL

-104 SFGVARVF
+104 NFGAVRVF
-112 AENGSGIFVRNADGK
+112 AENGSGVFVRNADGK
-127 TAFETGLEKS
+127 TALEAGLEKS
-137 DAYVAAFI
+137 DAYVAALI
-145 TQKTGSA
+145 TQNTGRE
-152 RDTDENT
+152 RDSDGNT
-159 IVHYCAVLKNEGA
+159 IVHYCVRMQNESA

-179 GIGVSVQNKAGK
+179 GIPVSVQNNAGK
-191 TPLDIALGN
+191 TPLDIALED

-218 ETNDAGFSYFQTAI
+218 ETNNVQFSYFQTAV
-232 SERNF
+232 SERNV

-250 ASIKNHKS
+250 AAIQHHKS
-258 IARYLLANGADTS
+258 IARYLLANGAHTS
-271 AQDITGATPLHES
+271 AQDITGATPLHEA
-284 VRYGDIDIAQTLLEN
+284 VRYGDIDIAKALLES

-307 NLGKTPVMLIIPED
+307 NLGKTPVMLVIPED
-321 KRESMYRLLIA
+321 KREAMYRILIEHA
-332 HKADVAKKDA
+332 ADVAKKDA

-356 APDILALLVSA
+356 TPSILELLVA
-367 GADVNARNKD
+367 GGADVNARNKD

-388 RNFAHVKFYAVR
+388 RNFAHVKFYAER

-412 TPLSLALKDGQAMLE
+412 TPLTLALKDGQAMLE

-448 AIIADASIEQI
+448 AVIVNASIEQI
-459 RYLVSLSGDVNARNS
+459 RYLISLTDDINARNS

-489 PIGELLLAKNADIF
+489 NIGELLLAKNADIF
-503 STNNTNDSPLHLAL
+503 STNNANDSPLHLAL
-517 KKGGDVQ
+517 KKGGDTQ
-524 GWLITSRTIS
+524 GWLITSRTIT

-549 WGLKNAALSL
+549 WGLKKAALSL
-559 IEKGAK
+559 IEKGANPE
-565 AQAKNANGET
+565 AKNANGET

-584 DPAMIALIVKGGSSI
+584 DPAMTALIVKGGSSI
-599 KVRDNLGSSPLHAA
+599 KARDNFGSSPLHTA

-625 VRLGIDINAQNVAGK
+625 VQLGIDVNAQNVAGK

-655 KVLIDLGADINASDN
+655 KLLIDSGADINASDN
-670 TGRTILM
+670 TGCTILM
-677 DAIKGQNTGVIAM
+677 DAIRSRNADVIAM

-710 EAVLTGN
+710 EAVLTG
-717 SDVIAMLRN
+717 DARIIALVRD

-737 GNTPFSLAFDKND
+737 GNTPFSLAFDKSD
-750 DIIKTVLGS
+750 DLVKTVLGN

-781 ARILSMLASLG
+781 LRILSLLASLD
-792 YPSDTRNAEGI
+792 YPFDTRNAEGM
-803 TPLGYAVENDSKNY
+803 TPLGYAVENNDENY
-817 ARILLQHGANPFS
+817 ARILLQNGANPFS
-830 SIDKKGRNAAMM
+830 SIDKKGRNAATI
-842 ALANGDGVI
+842 ALASEEHI
-851 LSDIVKYA
+851 LADIAKYA

-873 AARTASAGTIR
+873 AARTASADTIR

-913 DAAEVLKAAENA
+913 DAAAVLKAAENA

>member
-1 MIKKTLTYA
+1 MIKKTITYVSA
-10 AALVLCFFIFGCAS
+10 FIFCCFIFGCVS
-24 TPEATSAVALILN
+24 TPKERSVITLILG
-37 GKGNDAKNLF
+37 GKGNEAKSLF

-62 PLHAAAIVDDAD
+62 PLHAAALVDDAD
-74 VALFLL
+74 VAHFLL

-104 SFGVARVF
+104 SLSAARVF
-112 AENGSGIFVRNADGK
+112 AENGSGVFVRNADGK
-127 TAFETGLEKS
+127 TALEAGLEKS
-137 DAYVAAFI
+137 DAYVAALI
-145 TQKTGSA
+145 TQNTGRE
-152 RDTDENT
+152 RDSDGNT
-159 IVHYCAVLKNEGA
+159 IVHYCVRMQNESA

-179 GIGVSVQNKAGK
+179 DIPVSVQNNAGK
-191 TPLDIALGN
+191 TPLDIALED

-207 AIAADLIMAGA
+207 AIAADLITAGA
-218 ETNDAGFSYFQTAI
+218 ETNDSQFSYFQTAV
-232 SERNF
+232 SEHNF
-237 NYRFGDGQTPLHI
+237 NYRFDDGQTPLHI
-250 ASIKNHKS
+250 AAIQHHKS
-258 IARYLLANGADTS
+258 IARYLLANGAHTS
-271 AQDITGATPLHES
+271 AQDITGATPLHEA
-284 VRYGDIDIAQTLLEN
+284 VRYGDIDIAKALLES

-307 NLGKTPVMLIIPED
+307 NLGKTPVMLVIPED
-321 KRESMYRLLIA
+321 KREAMYRILIEHA
-332 HKADVAKKDA
+332 ADVAKKDA

-356 APDILALLVSA
+356 TPSILELLVA
-367 GADVNARNKD
+367 GGADVNARNKD

-388 RNFAHVKFYAVR
+388 RNFAHVKFYAER
-400 GADINSADKAGD
+400 GADINSADKAGT

-448 AIIADASIEQI
+448 AVIVNASIEQI
-459 RYLVSLSGDVNARNS
+459 RYLISLTDDINARNS

-489 PIGELLLAKNADIF
+489 KIGELLLAKNADIF
-503 STNNTNDSPLHLAL
+503 STNNANDSPLHLAL
-517 KKGGDVQ
+517 KKGGDTQ
-524 GWLITSRTIS
+524 GWLITSRTIT

-549 WGLKNAALSL
+549 WGLKKAALSL
-559 IEKGAK
+559 IEKGANPE
-565 AQAKNANGET
+565 AKNANGET

-584 DPAMIALIVKGGSSI
+584 DPAMTALIVKGGSSI
-599 KVRDNLGSSPLHAA
+599 KARDNFGSSPLHTA

-625 VRLGIDINAQNVAGK
+625 VQLGIDVNAQNVAGK

-655 KVLIDLGADINASDN
+655 KLLIDSGADINASDN

-677 DAIKGQNTGVIAM
+677 DAIRSRNADVIAM

-710 EAVLTGN
+710 EAVLTG
-717 SDVIAMLRN
+717 DARIIALVRD

-737 GNTPFSLAFDKND
+737 GNTPFSLAFDKSD
-750 DIIKTVLGS
+750 DLVKTVLGN

-781 ARILSMLASLG
+781 LRILSLLASLG
-792 YPSDTRNAEGI
+792 YPFDTRNAEGM
-803 TPLGYAVENDSKNY
+803 TPLGYAVENNDENY
-817 ARILLQHGANPFS
+817 ARILLQNGANPFS
-830 SIDKKGRNAAMM
+830 SIDKNGRNAATI
-842 ALANGDGVI
+842 ALASEKRI
-851 LSDIVKYA
+851 LADIAKYA

-873 AARTASAGTIR
+873 AARTASADTIR

>member
-1 MIKKTLTYA
+1 MIKKTITYA
-10 AALVLCFFIFGCAS
+10 LAFIFCVFIFGCAS
-24 TPEATSAVALILN
+24 TPKERSVVALILS
-37 GKGNDAKNLF
+37 GKENEAKSLF

-74 VALFLL
+74 LALFLL
-80 IKGADDTR
+80 IKGADDTK
-88 VNSDGD
+88 VNFDGD

-104 SFGVARVF
+104 SFGAARIF
-112 AENGSGIFVRNADGK
+112 AENGSGVFVRNAYGK
-127 TAFETGLEKS
+127 TAFEEGFEKS
-137 DAYVAAFI
+137 EAYERIFI

-152 RDTDENT
+152 RDTDGNT
-159 IVHYCAVLKNEGA
+159 IVHYCVRMQNEGA

-179 GIGVSVQNKAGK
+179 SIAVSVQNKAGK

-200 SGDEKSV
+200 SADEKSV

-218 ETNDAGFSYFQTAI
+218 ETNDSQFSYFQTAV

-258 IARYLLANGADTS
+258 IARYLIANGAHTS
-271 AQDITGATPLHES
+271 AQDITGATPLHEA
-284 VRYGDIDIAQTLLEN
+284 VRYGDTDIAKALLES

-307 NLGKTPVMLIIPED
+307 NLGKTPVMLVIPED
-321 KRESMYRLLIA
+321 KREAMYRILLA
-332 HKADVAKKDA
+332 YKADTAKKDA
-342 YGDTVLHTATMTSL
+342 YGDTVLHSATMTSL
-356 APDILALLVSA
+356 TPAVLEMLTASE
-367 GADVNARNKD
+367 ADVNARNKD

-388 RNFAHVKFYAVR
+388 RNLSHVKFYAER
-400 GADINSADKAGD
+400 GADINSADRSGT

-427 MLVNRTNA
+427 MLVNRANA

-448 AIIADASIEQI
+448 AVIVNASIEQI
-459 RYLVSLSGDVNARNS
+459 RYLVSLTDDINARNK

-489 PIGELLLAKNADIF
+489 KIGELLLAKNADIF
-503 STNNTNDSPLHLAL
+503 STNNANDSPLHLAL
-517 KKGGDVQ
+517 KKGGDIQ
-524 GWLITSRTIS
+524 GWLVTSRTITS
-534 ATDGSGNTALHYAVE
+534 TDGSGNTALHYAVE
-549 WGLKNAALSL
+549 WDLKKAALSL
-559 IEKGAK
+559 IEKGANPE
-565 AQAKNANGET
+565 AKNANGET
-575 PLFSAAKTN
+575 PLFSAVKTN

-599 KVRDNLGSSPLHAA
+599 KARDNLGSSPLHAA
-613 VRWDADASVREL
+613 VRRDADASVREL
-625 VRLGIDINAQNVAGK
+625 VRLGIDVNAQNVAGK
-640 SALSEAVLAGKLSTA
+640 SALSEAVLAEKIPTA
-655 KVLIDLGADINASDN
+655 KLLIDSGADINASDN

-677 DAIKGQNTGVIAM
+677 DAIRSRNTGVIAM

-710 EAVLTGN
+710 EAVLTG
-717 SDVIAMLRN
+717 DARIIALVRD

-737 GNTPFSLAFDKND
+737 ANTPFSLAFDKSD
-750 DIIKTVLGS
+750 DLVKIVLGN

-781 ARILSMLASLG
+781 LRILSLLASLG
-792 YPSDTRNAEGI
+792 YPFDTRNAEGM
-803 TPLGYAVENDSKNY
+803 TPLGYAVENNDENY
-817 ARILLQHGANPFS
+817 ARILLQNGANPFS
-830 SIDKKGRNAAMM
+830 SIDKKGRNAATI
-842 ALANGDGVI
+842 ALANEERI
-851 LSDIVKYA
+851 LADIAKYA

-873 AARTASAGTIR
+873 AARTASADTIR

-913 DAAEVLKAAENA
+913 DAADVLKAAENA

>member
-10 AALVLCFFIFGCAS
+10 ASFIFCFVIFACTS
-24 TPEATSAVALILN
+24 TPKERSVVALILS
-37 GKGNDAKNLF
+37 GKGNEAKSLF
-47 QSKYDINETDASGNT
+47 QSKYDINETGASGNT

-74 VALFLL
+74 LALFLL
-80 IKGADDTR
+80 IKGADDTKI
-88 VNSDGD
+88 NSDGD

-104 SFGVARVF
+104 SLSAARVF
-112 AENGSGIFVRNADGK
+112 AENGSGVFVRNADGK
-127 TAFETGLEKS
+127 TAFEAGLEKS
-137 DAYVAAFI
+137 DVYETAFI
-145 TQKTGSA
+145 TQKTGRE
-152 RDTDENT
+152 RDTDGNT
-159 IVHYCAVLKNEGA
+159 IVHYCAALKNESA
-172 VRECIKK
+172 VRACIKK
-179 GIGVSVQNKAGK
+179 GIPVSVQNNAGK
-191 TPLDIALGN
+191 TPLDIALED

-207 AIAADLIMAGA
+207 AIAADLITAGA
-218 ETNDAGFSYFQTAI
+218 ETNNVQFSYFQTAV
-232 SERNF
+232 SERNV

-250 ASIKNHKS
+250 ASIKHHKS
-258 IARYLLANGADTS
+258 IARYLLVNGAVTS
-271 AQDITGATPLHES
+271 AQDITGATPLHEA
-284 VRYGDIDIAQTLLEN
+284 VRYGDIDIAKALLES
-299 GADVNAED
+299 GADINAED
-307 NLGKTPVMLIIPED
+307 NLGKTPVMLVIPED
-321 KRESMYRLLIA
+321 KREAMYRILIA
-332 HKADVAKKDA
+332 HKADTTKKDA

-356 APDILALLVSA
+356 SPVILELLVAS

-388 RNFAHVKFYAVR
+388 RNFAHVKFYADR

-412 TPLSLALKDGQAMLE
+412 TPLTLAFKDGQAMLE

-435 LSHDSNGNTPLHT
+435 FSHDSNGNTPLHT
-448 AIIADASIEQI
+448 AIIVGAQIEQI
-459 RYLVSLSGDVNARNS
+459 RYLVSLTDDINARNK

-489 PIGELLLAKNADIF
+489 KIGELLLAKNADIF
-503 STNNTNDSPLHLAL
+503 STNNANDSPLHLAL
-517 KKGGDVQ
+517 KKGGDTQ

-549 WGLKNAALSL
+549 WGLKAAVVSL
-559 IEKGAK
+559 IEKGANPE
-565 AQAKNANGET
+565 AKNANGET

-599 KVRDNLGSSPLHAA
+599 KARDNFGSSPLHTA

-625 VRLGIDINAQNVAGK
+625 VQLGIDVNAQNVAGK

-655 KVLIDLGADINASDN
+655 KLLIDSGADINASDN
-670 TGRTILM
+670 TGRTILI
-677 DAIKGQNTGVIAM
+677 DAIKGQNTGVISM

-710 EAVLTGN
+710 EAVLTG
-717 SDVIAMLRN
+717 DARIIALVRD

-737 GNTPFSLAFDKND
+737 GNTPFSLAFDKSD
-750 DIIKTVLGS
+750 GIVKTVLGN

-781 ARILSMLASLG
+781 LRILSLLASLG
-792 YPSDTRNAEGI
+792 YPFDTRNAEGM
-803 TPLGYAVENDSKNY
+803 TPLGYAVENNDENY
-817 ARILLQHGANPFS
+817 ARILLQNGANPFS
-830 SIDKKGRNAAMM
+830 SIDKKGRNAATI
-842 ALANGDGVI
+842 ALASEERI
-851 LSDIVKYA
+851 LADIAKYA

-873 AARTASAGTIR
+873 AARTASADTIR

-913 DAAEVLKAAENA
+913 DAANVLKAAENA

>member
-1 MIKKTLTYA
+1 MIKKTITYVSA
-10 AALVLCFFIFGCAS
+10 FIFCCFIFGCAS
-24 TPEATSAVALILN
+24 TPKERSVITLILS
-37 GKGNDAKNLF
+37 GKGNEAKSLF
-47 QSKYDINETDASGNT
+47 QSKYDINETDPSGNT
-62 PLHAAAIVDDAD
+62 PLHAAALVDDAD
-74 VALFLL
+74 VAHFLL

-104 SFGVARVF
+104 NFGAVRVF
-112 AENGSGIFVRNADGK
+112 AENGSGVFVRNADGK
-127 TAFETGLEKS
+127 TALEAGLEKS
-137 DAYVAAFI
+137 DAYVAALI
-145 TQKTGSA
+145 TQNTGRE
-152 RDTDENT
+152 RDSDGNT
-159 IVHYCAVLKNEGA
+159 IVHYCVRMQNESA

-179 GIGVSVQNKAGK
+179 GIPVSVQNNAGK
-191 TPLDIALGN
+191 TPLDIALED

-218 ETNDAGFSYFQTAI
+218 ETNDSQFSYFQTAV
-232 SERNF
+232 SEHNF
-237 NYRFGDGQTPLHI
+237 NYRFDDGQTPLHI
-250 ASIKNHKS
+250 AAIQHHKS
-258 IARYLLANGADTS
+258 IARYLLANGAHTS
-271 AQDITGATPLHES
+271 AQDITGATPLHEA
-284 VRYGDIDIAQTLLEN
+284 VRYGDIDIAKALLES

-307 NLGKTPVMLIIPED
+307 NLGKTPVMLVIPED
-321 KRESMYRLLIA
+321 KREAMYRILIEHA
-332 HKADVAKKDA
+332 ADVAKKDA

-356 APDILALLVSA
+356 TPSILELLVA
-367 GADVNARNKD
+367 GGADVNARNKD

-388 RNFAHVKFYAVR
+388 RNFAHVKFYAER
-400 GADINSADKAGD
+400 GADINSADKAGT
-412 TPLSLALKDGQAMLE
+412 TPLTLALKDGQAMLE

-448 AIIADASIEQI
+448 AVIVNASIEQI
-459 RYLVSLSGDVNARNS
+459 RYLISLTDDINARNS

-489 PIGELLLAKNADIF
+489 KIGELLLAKNADIF
-503 STNNTNDSPLHLAL
+503 STNNANDSPLHLAL
-517 KKGGDVQ
+517 KKGGDTQ

-549 WGLKNAALSL
+549 WGLKKASLSL
-559 IEKGAK
+559 IEKGANPE
-565 AQAKNANGET
+565 AKNANGET

-584 DPAMIALIVKGGSSI
+584 DPAMTALIVKGGSSI
-599 KVRDNLGSSPLHAA
+599 KARDNFGSSPLHTA

-625 VRLGIDINAQNVAGK
+625 VQLGIDVNAQNVAGK

-655 KVLIDLGADINASDN
+655 KLLIDSGADINASDN

-677 DAIKGQNTGVIAM
+677 DAIRSRNADVIAM

-710 EAVLTGN
+710 EAVLTG
-717 SDVIAMLRN
+717 DARIIALVRD

-737 GNTPFSLAFDKND
+737 GNTPFSLAFDKSD
-750 DIIKTVLGS
+750 DLVKTVLGN

-781 ARILSMLASLG
+781 LRILSLLASLG
-792 YPSDTRNAEGI
+792 YPFDTRNAEGM
-803 TPLGYAVENDSKNY
+803 TSLGYAVENNDENY
-817 ARILLQHGANPFS
+817 ARILLQNGANPFS
-830 SIDKKGRNAAMM
+830 SIDKKGRNVATI
-842 ALANGDGVI
+842 ALASEERI
-851 LSDIVKYA
+851 LADIAKYA

-873 AARTASAGTIR
+873 AARTASADTIR

-913 DAAEVLKAAENA
+913 DAANVLKAAENA

>member
-1 MIKKTLTYA
+1 MIKKTITYVSA
-10 AALVLCFFIFGCAS
+10 FIFCCFIFGCAS
-24 TPEATSAVALILN
+24 TPKERSVITLILS
-37 GKGNDAKNLF
+37 GKGNEAKSLF

-62 PLHAAAIVDDAD
+62 PLHAAALVDDAD
-74 VALFLL
+74 VAHFLL

-104 SFGVARVF
+104 NFGAVRVF
-112 AENGSGIFVRNADGK
+112 AENGSGVFVRNADGK
-127 TAFETGLEKS
+127 TALEAGLEKS
-137 DAYVAAFI
+137 DAYVAALI
-145 TQKTGSA
+145 TQNTGRE
-152 RDTDENT
+152 RDSDGNT
-159 IVHYCAVLKNEGA
+159 IVHYCVRMQNESA
-172 VRECIKK
+172 VRKCIKK
-179 GIGVSVQNKAGK
+179 GIPVSVQNNAGK
-191 TPLDIALGN
+191 TPLDIALED

-218 ETNDAGFSYFQTAI
+218 ETNNVQFSYFQTAV
-232 SERNF
+232 SEHNF
-237 NYRFGDGQTPLHI
+237 NYRFDDGQTPLHI
-250 ASIKNHKS
+250 AAIQHHKS
-258 IARYLLANGADTS
+258 IARYLLANGAHTS
-271 AQDITGATPLHES
+271 AQDITGATPLHEA
-284 VRYGDIDIAQTLLEN
+284 VRYGDIDIAKALLES

-307 NLGKTPVMLIIPED
+307 NLGKTPVMLVIPED
-321 KRESMYRLLIA
+321 KREAMYRILIEHA
-332 HKADVAKKDA
+332 ADVAKKDA

-356 APDILALLVSA
+356 TPSILELLVA
-367 GADVNARNKD
+367 GGADVNARNKD

-388 RNFAHVKFYAVR
+388 RNFAHVKFYAER

-412 TPLSLALKDGQAMLE
+412 TPLTLALKDGQAMLE

-448 AIIADASIEQI
+448 AVIVNASIEQI
-459 RYLVSLSGDVNARNS
+459 RYLISLTDDINARNS

-489 PIGELLLAKNADIF
+489 NIGELLLAKNADIF
-503 STNNTNDSPLHLAL
+503 STNNANDSPLHLAL
-517 KKGGDVQ
+517 KKGGDTQ

-549 WGLKNAALSL
+549 WGLKKAALSL
-559 IEKGAK
+559 IEKGANPE
-565 AQAKNANGET
+565 AKNANGET
-575 PLFSAAKTN
+575 PLFSAAKTK

-599 KVRDNLGSSPLHAA
+599 KARDNFGSSPLHTA

-625 VRLGIDINAQNVAGK
+625 VQLGIDVNAQNVAGK

-655 KVLIDLGADINASDN
+655 KLLIDSGADINASDN
-670 TGRTILM
+670 TGRTILI
-677 DAIKGQNTGVIAM
+677 DAIKGQNTGVISM

-710 EAVLTGN
+710 EAVLTG
-717 SDVIAMLRN
+717 DARIIALVRD

-737 GNTPFSLAFDKND
+737 GNTPFSLAFDKSD
-750 DIIKTVLGS
+750 GIVKTVLGN

-781 ARILSMLASLG
+781 LRILSLLASLD
-792 YPSDTRNAEGI
+792 YPFDTRNAEGM
-803 TPLGYAVENDSKNY
+803 TPLGYAVENNDENY
-817 ARILLQHGANPFS
+817 ARILLQNGANPFS
-830 SIDKKGRNAAMM
+830 SIDKKGRNAATI
-842 ALANGDGVI
+842 ALASEERI
-851 LSDIVKYA
+851 LADIAKYA

-873 AARTASAGTIR
+873 AARTASADTIR

-913 DAAEVLKAAENA
+913 DAANVLKAAENA

>member
-10 AALVLCFFIFGCAS
+10 ASFIFCFVIFACTS
-24 TPEATSAVALILN
+24 TPKERSVVALILS
-37 GKGNDAKNLF
+37 GKGNEAKSLF

-74 VALFLL
+74 LALFLL
-80 IKGADDTR
+80 IKGADDTKI
-88 VNSDGD
+88 NSDGD

-104 SFGVARVF
+104 SLSAARVF
-112 AENGSGIFVRNADGK
+112 AENGSGVFVRNADGK
-127 TAFETGLEKS
+127 TAFEAGLEKS
-137 DAYVAAFI
+137 DVYETAFI
-145 TQKTGSA
+145 TQKTGRE
-152 RDTDENT
+152 RDTDGNT
-159 IVHYCAVLKNEGA
+159 IVHYCAALKNESA
-172 VRECIKK
+172 VRACIKK
-179 GIGVSVQNKAGK
+179 GIPVSVQNNAGK
-191 TPLDIALGN
+191 TPLDIALED

-207 AIAADLIMAGA
+207 AIAADLITAGA
-218 ETNDAGFSYFQTAI
+218 ETNNVQFSYFQTAV
-232 SERNF
+232 SERNV

-250 ASIKNHKS
+250 ASIKHHKS
-258 IARYLLANGADTS
+258 IARYLLANGAVTS
-271 AQDITGATPLHES
+271 AQDITGATPLHEA
-284 VRYGDIDIAQTLLEN
+284 VRYGDIDIAKALLES

-307 NLGKTPVMLIIPED
+307 NLGKTPVMLVIPED
-321 KRESMYRLLIA
+321 KREAMYRILIA
-332 HKADVAKKDA
+332 HKADTTKKDA

-356 APDILALLVSA
+356 SPVILELLVAS

-388 RNFAHVKFYAVR
+388 RNFVHVKFYADR

-412 TPLSLALKDGQAMLE
+412 TPLTLAFKDGQAMLE

-435 LSHDSNGNTPLHT
+435 FSHDSNGNTPLHT
-448 AIIADASIEQI
+448 AIIVGAQIEQI
-459 RYLVSLSGDVNARNS
+459 RYLVSLTDDINARNK

-489 PIGELLLAKNADIF
+489 KIGELLLAKNADIF
-503 STNNTNDSPLHLAL
+503 STNNANDSPLHLAL
-517 KKGGDVQ
+517 KKGGDTQ

-549 WGLKNAALSL
+549 WGLKKAALSL
-559 IEKGAK
+559 IEKGANPE
-565 AQAKNANGET
+565 AKNANGET

-584 DPAMIALIVKGGSSI
+584 DPAMTALIVKGGSSI
-599 KVRDNLGSSPLHAA
+599 KARDNFGSSPLHTA

-625 VRLGIDINAQNVAGK
+625 VQLGIDVNAQNVAGK

-655 KVLIDLGADINASDN
+655 KLLIDSGADINASDN

-677 DAIKGQNTGVIAM
+677 DAIRSRNADVIAM

-710 EAVLTGN
+710 EAVLTG
-717 SDVIAMLRN
+717 DARIIALVRD

-737 GNTPFSLAFDKND
+737 GNTPFSLAFDKSD
-750 DIIKTVLGS
+750 DLVKTVLGN

-781 ARILSMLASLG
+781 LRILSLLASLD
-792 YPSDTRNAEGI
+792 YPFDTRNAEGM
-803 TPLGYAVENDSKNY
+803 TPLGYAVENNDENY
-817 ARILLQHGANPFS
+817 ARILLQNGANPFS
-830 SIDKKGRNAAMM
+830 SIDKKGRNAATI
-842 ALANGDGVI
+842 ALASEERI
-851 LSDIVKYA
+851 LADIAKYA

-873 AARTASAGTIR
+873 ASRTASADTIR

-913 DAAEVLKAAENA
+913 DAANVLKAAENA

>member
-1 MIKKTLTYA
+1 MIKKTITYVSA
-10 AALVLCFFIFGCAS
+10 FIFCCFIFGCAS
-24 TPEATSAVALILN
+24 TPKERSVITLILG
-37 GKGNDAKNLF
+37 GKGNEAKSLF

-62 PLHAAAIVDDAD
+62 PLHAAALVDDAD
-74 VALFLL
+74 VAHFLL

-104 SFGVARVF
+104 NFGAVRVF
-112 AENGSGIFVRNADGK
+112 AENGSGVFVRNADGK
-127 TAFETGLEKS
+127 TALEAGLEKS
-137 DAYVAAFI
+137 DAYVAALI
-145 TQKTGSA
+145 TQNTGRE
-152 RDTDENT
+152 RDSDGNT
-159 IVHYCAVLKNEGA
+159 IVHYCVRMQNESA

-179 GIGVSVQNKAGK
+179 GIPVSVQNNAGK
-191 TPLDIALGN
+191 TPLDIALED

-207 AIAADLIMAGA
+207 AIAADLITAGA
-218 ETNDAGFSYFQTAI
+218 ETNDSQFSYFQTAV

-250 ASIKNHKS
+250 AAIQHHKS
-258 IARYLLANGADTS
+258 IARYLLANGAHTS
-271 AQDITGATPLHES
+271 AQDITGATPLHEA
-284 VRYGDIDIAQTLLEN
+284 VRYGDIDIAKALLES

-307 NLGKTPVMLIIPED
+307 NLGKTPVMLVIPED
-321 KRESMYRLLIA
+321 KREAMYRILIEHA
-332 HKADVAKKDA
+332 ADVAKKDA

-356 APDILALLVSA
+356 TPSILELLVA
-367 GADVNARNKD
+367 GGADVNARNKD

-388 RNFAHVKFYAVR
+388 RNFAHIKFYAER

-412 TPLSLALKDGQAMLE
+412 TPLTLALKDGQAMLE

-448 AIIADASIEQI
+448 AVIVNASIEQI
-459 RYLVSLSGDVNARNS
+459 RYLISLTDDINARNS

-489 PIGELLLAKNADIF
+489 KIGELLLAKNADIF
-503 STNNTNDSPLHLAL
+503 STNNANDSPLHLAL
-517 KKGGDVQ
+517 KKGGDTQ

-549 WGLKNAALSL
+549 WGLKKAALSL
-559 IEKGAK
+559 IEKGANPE
-565 AQAKNANGET
+565 AKNANGET

-584 DPAMIALIVKGGSSI
+584 DPAMTALIVKGGSSI
-599 KVRDNLGSSPLHAA
+599 KARDNFGSSPLHTA

-625 VRLGIDINAQNVAGK
+625 VQLGIDVNAQNVAGK

-655 KVLIDLGADINASDN
+655 KLLIDSGADINASDN

-677 DAIKGQNTGVIAM
+677 DAIRSRNADVIAM

-710 EAVLTGN
+710 EAVLTG
-717 SDVIAMLRN
+717 DARIIALVRN

-737 GNTPFSLAFDKND
+737 GNTPFSLAFDKSD
-750 DIIKTVLGS
+750 DLVKTVLGN

-781 ARILSMLASLG
+781 LRILSLLASLG
-792 YPSDTRNAEGI
+792 YPFDTRNAEGM
-803 TPLGYAVENDSKNY
+803 TPLGYAVENNDENY
-817 ARILLQHGANPFS
+817 ARILLQNGANPFS
-830 SIDKKGRNAAMM
+830 SIDKKGRNAATI
-842 ALANGDGVI
+842 ALASEERI
-851 LSDIVKYA
+851 LADIAKYA

-873 AARTASAGTIR
+873 ASRTASADTIR

-913 DAAEVLKAAENA
+913 DAANVLKAAENA

>member
-1 MIKKTLTYA
+1 
-10 AALVLCFFIFGCAS
+10 
-24 TPEATSAVALILN
+24 
-37 GKGNDAKNLF
+37 
-47 QSKYDINETDASGNT
+47 
-62 PLHAAAIVDDAD
+62 
-74 VALFLL
+74 
-80 IKGADDTR
+80 
-88 VNSDGD
+88 
-94 TPLHAAIKND
+94 
-104 SFGVARVF
+104 
-112 AENGSGIFVRNADGK
+112 
-127 TAFETGLEKS
+127 LE
-137 DAYVAAFI
+137 D
-145 TQKTGSA
+145 
-152 RDTDENT
+152 
-159 IVHYCAVLKNEGA
+159 
-172 VRECIKK
+172 
-179 GIGVSVQNKAGK
+179 
-191 TPLDIALGN
+191 

-218 ETNDAGFSYFQTAI
+218 ETNDSQFSYFQTAV

-250 ASIKNHKS
+250 AAIQHHKS
-258 IARYLLANGADTS
+258 IARYLLANGAHTS
-271 AQDITGATPLHES
+271 AQDITGATPLHEA
-284 VRYGDIDIAQTLLEN
+284 VRYGDIDIAKALLES

-307 NLGKTPVMLIIPED
+307 NLGKTPVMLVIPED
-321 KRESMYRLLIA
+321 KREAMYSLLIEHA
-332 HKADVAKKDA
+332 ADVAKKDA

-356 APDILALLVSA
+356 APSILELLVA
-367 GADVNARNKD
+367 GGADVNARNKD

-388 RNFAHVKFYAVR
+388 RNLSHVKFYAER
-400 GADINSADKAGD
+400 GADINAADKAGN

-448 AIIADASIEQI
+448 AIIVGAQIEQI
-459 RYLVSLSGDVNARNS
+459 RYLVSLTDDINARNK

-489 PIGELLLAKNADIF
+489 KIGELLLAKNADIF
-503 STNNTNDSPLHLAL
+503 STNNANDSPLHLAL
-517 KKGGDVQ
+517 KKGGDTQ

-549 WGLKNAALSL
+549 WGLKKAALSL
-559 IEKGAK
+559 IEKGANPE
-565 AQAKNANGET
+565 AKNANGET

-584 DPAMIALIVKGGSSI
+584 DPAMTALIVKGGSSI
-599 KVRDNLGSSPLHAA
+599 KARDNFGSSPLHTA

-625 VRLGIDINAQNVAGK
+625 VQLGIDVNAQNVAGK

-655 KVLIDLGADINASDN
+655 KLLIDSGADINASDN

-677 DAIKGQNTGVIAM
+677 DAIRSRNADVIAM

-710 EAVLTGN
+710 EAVLTG
-717 SDVIAMLRN
+717 DARIIALVRD

-737 GNTPFSLAFDKND
+737 GTTPFSLAFDKSD
-750 DIIKTVLGS
+750 DIVKTVLGN

-781 ARILSMLASLG
+781 LRILSLLASLG
-792 YPSDTRNAEGI
+792 YPFDTRNAEGM
-803 TPLGYAVENDSKNY
+803 TPLGYAVENNDENY
-817 ARILLQHGANPFS
+817 ARILLQNGANPFS
-830 SIDKKGRNAAMM
+830 SIDKKGRNAATI
-842 ALANGDGVI
+842 ALANEERI
-851 LSDIVKYA
+851 LADIAKYA

-873 AARTASAGTIR
+873 AARTASADTIR

-913 DAAEVLKAAENA
+913 GTANVLKAAENA

>member
-1 MIKKTLTYA
+1 MIKKIITYVPA
-10 AALVLCFFIFGCAS
+10 FIFCFFIFGCAS
-24 TPEATSAVALILN
+24 TPKERSVVALILS
-37 GKGNDAKNLF
+37 GKGNEAKSLF

-74 VALFLL
+74 LALFLL
-80 IKGADDTR
+80 IKGADDTK
-88 VNSDGD
+88 VNFDGD

-104 SFGVARVF
+104 SFSAARVF
-112 AENGSGIFVRNADGK
+112 AENGSGVFVRNADGK
-127 TAFETGLEKS
+127 TAFEEGFEKNG
-137 DAYVAAFI
+137 AYERIFI

-152 RDTDENT
+152 RDTDGNT
-159 IVHYCAVLKNEGA
+159 IVHYCVRMQNESA

-179 GIGVSVQNKAGK
+179 TIPVSVQNKAGK

-218 ETNDAGFSYFQTAI
+218 ETNDSQFSYFQTAV

-258 IARYLLANGADTS
+258 IARYLIANGAHTS
-271 AQDITGATPLHES
+271 AQDITGATPLHEA
-284 VRYGDIDIAQTLLEN
+284 VRYGDTDIAKALLES

-307 NLGKTPVMLIIPED
+307 NLGKTPVMLVIPED
-321 KRESMYRLLIA
+321 KREAMYRILIA
-332 HKADVAKKDA
+332 HKADTTKKDA
-342 YGDTVLHTATMTSL
+342 YGDTVLHSATMTSL
-356 APDILALLVSA
+356 SPAVLEMLTAS

-388 RNFAHVKFYAVR
+388 RNLSHVKFYAER
-400 GADINSADKAGD
+400 GADINSADRAGT

-448 AIIADASIEQI
+448 AVIVNASIEQI
-459 RYLVSLSGDVNARNS
+459 RYLVSLTDDINARNK

-489 PIGELLLAKNADIF
+489 KIGELLLAKNADIF
-503 STNNTNDSPLHLAL
+503 STNNANDSPLHLAL
-517 KKGGDVQ
+517 KKGGDTQ

-549 WGLKNAALSL
+549 WDLKKAALSL
-559 IEKGAK
+559 IEKGANPE
-565 AQAKNANGET
+565 AKNANGET
-575 PLFSAAKTN
+575 PLFSAVKTN
-584 DPAMIALIVKGGSSI
+584 DPAMIVLIVKGGSSI
-599 KVRDNLGSSPLHAA
+599 KARDNLGSSPLHAA
-613 VRWDADASVREL
+613 VRRDADASVREL
-625 VRLGIDINAQNVAGK
+625 VRLGIDVNAQNVAGK
-640 SALSEAVLAGKLSTA
+640 SALSEAVLAEKISTA
-655 KVLIDLGADINASDN
+655 KLLIDSGADINASDN

-677 DAIKGQNTGVIAM
+677 DAIRSRNADVIAM

-710 EAVLTGN
+710 EAVLTG
-717 SDVIAMLRN
+717 DARIIALVRD

-737 GNTPFSLAFDKND
+737 ANTPFSLAFDKSD
-750 DIIKTVLGS
+750 DLVKIVLGN

-781 ARILSMLASLG
+781 LRILSLLASLG
-792 YPSDTRNAEGI
+792 YPFDTRNAEGM
-803 TPLGYAVENDSKNY
+803 TPLGYAVENNDENY
-817 ARILLQHGANPFS
+817 ARILLQNGANPFS
-830 SIDKKGRNAAMM
+830 SIDKKGRNAATI
-842 ALANGDGVI
+842 ALANEEHI
-851 LSDIVKYA
+851 LADIAKYA

-873 AARTASAGTIR
+873 AARTASADTIR

-913 DAAEVLKAAENA
+913 DAADVLKAAENA

>member
-1 MIKKTLTYA
+1 MIKKTITYVSA
-10 AALVLCFFIFGCAS
+10 FIFCCFIFGCVS
-24 TPEATSAVALILN
+24 TPKERSVITLILS
-37 GKGNDAKNLF
+37 GKGNEAKSLF

-62 PLHAAAIVDDAD
+62 PLHAAALVDDAD
-74 VALFLL
+74 VAHFLL

-104 SFGVARVF
+104 NFGAVRVF
-112 AENGSGIFVRNADGK
+112 AENGSGVFVRNADGK
-127 TAFETGLEKS
+127 TALEAGLEKS
-137 DAYVAAFI
+137 DAYVAALI
-145 TQKTGSA
+145 TQNTGRE
-152 RDTDENT
+152 RDSDGNT
-159 IVHYCAVLKNEGA
+159 IVHYCVRMQNESA
-172 VRECIKK
+172 VRKCIKK
-179 GIGVSVQNKAGK
+179 GIPVSVQNNAGK
-191 TPLDIALGN
+191 TPLDIALED

-218 ETNDAGFSYFQTAI
+218 ETNDSQFSYFQTAV

-250 ASIKNHKS
+250 AAIQHHKS
-258 IARYLLANGADTS
+258 IARYLLANGAHTS
-271 AQDITGATPLHES
+271 AQDITGATPLHEA
-284 VRYGDIDIAQTLLEN
+284 VRYGDIDIAKALLES

-307 NLGKTPVMLIIPED
+307 NLGKTPVMLVIPED
-321 KRESMYRLLIA
+321 KREAMYSLLIEHA
-332 HKADVAKKDA
+332 ADVAKKDA

-356 APDILALLVSA
+356 APSILELLVA
-367 GADVNARNKD
+367 GGADVNARNKD

-388 RNFAHVKFYAVR
+388 RNFAHVKFYAER

-412 TPLSLALKDGQAMLE
+412 TPLTLALKDGQAMLE

-448 AIIADASIEQI
+448 AVIVNASIEQI
-459 RYLVSLSGDVNARNS
+459 RYLISLTDDINARNS

-489 PIGELLLAKNADIF
+489 KIGELLLAKNADIF
-503 STNNTNDSPLHLAL
+503 STNNANDSPLHLAL
-517 KKGGDVQ
+517 KKGGDTQ

-549 WGLKNAALSL
+549 WGLKKAALSL
-559 IEKGAK
+559 IEKGANPE
-565 AQAKNANGET
+565 AKNANGET

-584 DPAMIALIVKGGSSI
+584 DPAMTALIVKGGSSI
-599 KVRDNLGSSPLHAA
+599 KARDNFGSSPLHTA

-625 VRLGIDINAQNVAGK
+625 VRLGIDVNAQNVAGK
-640 SALSEAVLAGKLSTA
+640 STLSEAVLAGKLSTA
-655 KVLIDLGADINASDN
+655 KLLIDSGADINASDN

-677 DAIKGQNTGVIAM
+677 DAIRSRNADVIAM

-710 EAVLTGN
+710 EAVLTG
-717 SDVIAMLRN
+717 DARIIALVRD

-737 GNTPFSLAFDKND
+737 GNTPFSLAFDKSD
-750 DIIKTVLGS
+750 GIVKTVLGN

-781 ARILSMLASLG
+781 LRILSLLASLD
-792 YPSDTRNAEGI
+792 YPFDTRNAEGM
-803 TPLGYAVENDSKNY
+803 TPLGYAVENNDENY
-817 ARILLQHGANPFS
+817 ARILLQNGANPFS
-830 SIDKKGRNAAMM
+830 SIDKNGRNAATI
-842 ALANGDGVI
+842 ALASEKRI
-851 LSDIVKYA
+851 LADIAKYA

-873 AARTASAGTIR
+873 AARTASADTIR

>member
-1 MIKKTLTYA
+1 MIKKTITYVSA
-10 AALVLCFFIFGCAS
+10 FIFCCFIFGCAS
-24 TPEATSAVALILN
+24 TPKERSVITLILG
-37 GKGNDAKNLF
+37 GKGNEAKSLF

-62 PLHAAAIVDDAD
+62 PLHAAALVDDAD
-74 VALFLL
+74 VAHFLL

-104 SFGVARVF
+104 SLSAARVF
-112 AENGSGIFVRNADGK
+112 AENGSGVFVRNADGK
-127 TAFETGLEKS
+127 TALEAGLEKS
-137 DAYVAAFI
+137 DAYVAALI
-145 TQKTGSA
+145 TQNTGRE
-152 RDTDENT
+152 RDSDGNT
-159 IVHYCAVLKNEGA
+159 IVHYCVRMQNESA

-179 GIGVSVQNKAGK
+179 DIPVSVQNNAGK
-191 TPLDIALGN
+191 TPLDIALED

-218 ETNDAGFSYFQTAI
+218 ETNDSQFSYFQTAV
-232 SERNF
+232 SEHNF

-250 ASIKNHKS
+250 AAIQHHKS
-258 IARYLLANGADTS
+258 IARYLLANGAHTS
-271 AQDITGATPLHES
+271 AQDITGATPLHEA
-284 VRYGDIDIAQTLLEN
+284 VRYGDIDIAKALLES

-307 NLGKTPVMLIIPED
+307 NLGKTPVMLVIPED
-321 KRESMYRLLIA
+321 KREAMYSLLIEHA
-332 HKADVAKKDA
+332 ADVAKKDA

-356 APDILALLVSA
+356 APSILELLVA
-367 GADVNARNKD
+367 GGADVNARNKD

-388 RNFAHVKFYAVR
+388 RNLSHVKFYAER
-400 GADINSADKAGD
+400 GADINAADKAGN

-448 AIIADASIEQI
+448 AVIVNASIEQI
-459 RYLVSLSGDVNARNS
+459 RYLISLTDDINARNS

-489 PIGELLLAKNADIF
+489 KIGELLLAKNADIF
-503 STNNTNDSPLHLAL
+503 STNNANDSPLHLAL
-517 KKGGDVQ
+517 KKGGDTQ

-549 WGLKNAALSL
+549 WGLKKAALSL
-559 IEKGAK
+559 IEKGANPE
-565 AQAKNANGET
+565 AKNANGET

-584 DPAMIALIVKGGSSI
+584 DPAMTALIVKGGSSI
-599 KVRDNLGSSPLHAA
+599 KARDNFGSSPLHTA

-625 VRLGIDINAQNVAGK
+625 VQLGIDVNAQNVAGK

-655 KVLIDLGADINASDN
+655 KLLIDSGADINASDN

-677 DAIKGQNTGVIAM
+677 DAIRSRNADVIAM

-710 EAVLTGN
+710 EAVLTG
-717 SDVIAMLRN
+717 DARIIALVRD

-737 GNTPFSLAFDKND
+737 GTTPFSLAFDKSD
-750 DIIKTVLGS
+750 DIVKTVLGN

-781 ARILSMLASLG
+781 LRILSLLASLG
-792 YPSDTRNAEGI
+792 YPFDTRNAEGM
-803 TPLGYAVENDSKNY
+803 TPLGYAVENNDENY
-817 ARILLQHGANPFS
+817 ARILLQNGANPFS
-830 SIDKKGRNAAMM
+830 SIDKKGRNAATI
-842 ALANGDGVI
+842 ALANEERI
-851 LSDIVKYA
+851 LADIAKYA

-873 AARTASAGTIR
+873 AARTASADTIR

-913 DAAEVLKAAENA
+913 GTANVLKAAENA

>member
-1 MIKKTLTYA
+1 MVKKTITYVSA
-10 AALVLCFFIFGCAS
+10 FIFCCFIFGCAS
-24 TPEATSAVALILN
+24 TPKEKSVITLILS
-37 GKGNDAKNLF
+37 GKGNEAKSLF

-62 PLHAAAIVDDAD
+62 PLHAAALVDDAD
-74 VALFLL
+74 VAHFLL

-104 SFGVARVF
+104 NFGAVRVF
-112 AENGSGIFVRNADGK
+112 AENGSGVFVRNADGK
-127 TAFETGLEKS
+127 TAFEAGLEKS
-137 DAYVAAFI
+137 EAYVAALI
-145 TQKTGSA
+145 TQNTGRE
-152 RDTDENT
+152 RDSDGNT
-159 IVHYCAVLKNEGA
+159 IVHYCVRMQNEGA

-179 GIGVSVQNKAGK
+179 SIPVSVQNNAGK
-191 TPLDIALGN
+191 TPLDIALED

-218 ETNDAGFSYFQTAI
+218 ETNDSQFSYFQTAV

-250 ASIKNHKS
+250 AAIQHHKS
-258 IARYLLANGADTS
+258 IARYLLANGAHTS
-271 AQDITGATPLHES
+271 AQDITGATPLHEA
-284 VRYGDIDIAQTLLEN
+284 VRYGDIDIAKALLES

-307 NLGKTPVMLIIPED
+307 NLGKTPVIPED
-321 KRESMYRLLIA
+321 KREAMYRLLIEHA
-332 HKADVAKKDA
+332 ADVAKKDA

-356 APDILALLVSA
+356 APSILELLVA
-367 GADVNARNKD
+367 GGADVNARNKD

-388 RNFAHVKFYAVR
+388 RNFAHVKFYAER
-400 GADINSADKAGD
+400 GADINSADKAGN

-448 AIIADASIEQI
+448 AVIVNASIEQI
-459 RYLVSLSGDVNARNS
+459 RYLISLTDDINARNS

-489 PIGELLLAKNADIF
+489 NIGELLLAKNADIF
-503 STNNTNDSPLHLAL
+503 STNNANDSPLHLAL
-517 KKGGDVQ
+517 KKGGDTQ

-549 WGLKNAALSL
+549 WDLKKAALSL
-559 IEKGAK
+559 IEKGANPE
-565 AQAKNANGET
+565 AKNANGET
-575 PLFSAAKTN
+575 PLFSAVKTN

-599 KVRDNLGSSPLHAA
+599 KARDNLGSSPLHTA

-625 VRLGIDINAQNVAGK
+625 VRLGIDVNAQNVAGK
-640 SALSEAVLAGKLSTA
+640 SALSEAALAGKLSIA
-655 KVLIDLGADINASDN
+655 KLLIDSGADINVSDN
-670 TGRTILM
+670 AGRTILM
-677 DAIKGQNTGVIAM
+677 DAIKGQNADVIAM

-717 SDVIAMLRN
+717 PGIIAMLRN

-737 GNTPFSLAFDKND
+737 GTTPFSLAFDKSD
-750 DIIKTVLGS
+750 GIVKTVLGN

-781 ARILSMLASLG
+781 LRILSLLASLD
-792 YPSDTRNAEGI
+792 YPFDTRNAEGM
-803 TPLGYAVENDSKNY
+803 TPLGYAVENNDENY
-817 ARILLQHGANPFS
+817 ARILLQNGANPFS
-830 SIDKKGRNAAMM
+830 SIDKKGRNAATI
-842 ALANGDGVI
+842 ALASEERI
-851 LSDIVKYA
+851 LADIAKYA

-873 AARTASAGTIR
+873 ASRTASADTIR

-913 DAAEVLKAAENA
+913 DAANVLKAAENA

>member
-1 MIKKTLTYA
+1 MIKKTITYVSA
-10 AALVLCFFIFGCAS
+10 FIFCCFIFGCAS
-24 TPEATSAVALILN
+24 TPKERSVITLILS
-37 GKGNDAKNLF
+37 GKGNEAKSLF
-47 QSKYDINETDASGNT
+47 QSKYDINETDPSGNT
-62 PLHAAAIVDDAD
+62 PLHAAALVDDAD
-74 VALFLL
+74 VAHFLL

-104 SFGVARVF
+104 NFGAVRVF
-112 AENGSGIFVRNADGK
+112 AENGSGVFVRNADGK
-127 TAFETGLEKS
+127 TALEAGLEKS
-137 DAYVAAFI
+137 DAYVAALI
-145 TQKTGSA
+145 TQNTGRE
-152 RDTDENT
+152 RDSDGNT
-159 IVHYCAVLKNEGA
+159 IVHYCVRMQNESA

-179 GIGVSVQNKAGK
+179 GIPVSVQNNAGK
-191 TPLDIALGN
+191 TPLDIALED

-218 ETNDAGFSYFQTAI
+218 ETNDSQFSYFQTAV

-250 ASIKNHKS
+250 AAIQHHKS
-258 IARYLLANGADTS
+258 IARYLLANGAHTS
-271 AQDITGATPLHES
+271 AQDITGATPLHEA
-284 VRYGDIDIAQTLLEN
+284 VRYGDIDIAKALLES

-307 NLGKTPVMLIIPED
+307 NLGKTPVMLVIPED
-321 KRESMYRLLIA
+321 KREAMYRILIEHA
-332 HKADVAKKDA
+332 ADVAKKDA

-356 APDILALLVSA
+356 APSILELLVA
-367 GADVNARNKD
+367 GGADVNARNKD

-388 RNFAHVKFYAVR
+388 RNFAHVKFYAER
-400 GADINSADKAGD
+400 GADINSADKAGT

-448 AIIADASIEQI
+448 AVIVNASIEQI
-459 RYLVSLSGDVNARNS
+459 RYLISLTDDINARNS

-489 PIGELLLAKNADIF
+489 KIGELLLAKNADIF
-503 STNNTNDSPLHLAL
+503 STNNANDSPLHLAL
-517 KKGGDVQ
+517 KKGGDTQ

-549 WGLKNAALSL
+549 WGLKKAALSL
-559 IEKGAK
+559 IEKGANPE
-565 AQAKNANGET
+565 AKNANGET

-584 DPAMIALIVKGGSSI
+584 DPAMTALIVKGGSSI
-599 KVRDNLGSSPLHAA
+599 KARDNFGSSPLHTA

-625 VRLGIDINAQNVAGK
+625 VQLGIDVNAQNVAGK

-655 KVLIDLGADINASDN
+655 KLLIDSGADINASDN

-677 DAIKGQNTGVIAM
+677 DAIRSRNADVIAM

-710 EAVLTGN
+710 EAVLTG
-717 SDVIAMLRN
+717 DARIIALVRD

-737 GNTPFSLAFDKND
+737 GNTPFSLAFDKSD
-750 DIIKTVLGS
+750 DLVKTVLGN

-781 ARILSMLASLG
+781 LRILSLLASLD
-792 YPSDTRNAEGI
+792 YPFDTRNAEGM
-803 TPLGYAVENDSKNY
+803 TPLGYAVENNDENY
-817 ARILLQHGANPFS
+817 ARILLQNGANPFS
-830 SIDKKGRNAAMM
+830 SIDKKGRNAATI
-842 ALANGDGVI
+842 ALASEERI
-851 LSDIVKYA
+851 LADIAKYA

-873 AARTASAGTIR
+873 AARTASADTIR

-913 DAAEVLKAAENA
+913 DAANVLKAAENA

>member
-1 MIKKTLTYA
+1 MIKKTITYVSA
-10 AALVLCFFIFGCAS
+10 FIFCCFIFGCAS
-24 TPEATSAVALILN
+24 TPKEKSVITLILS
-37 GKGNDAKNLF
+37 GKGNEAKSLF

-62 PLHAAAIVDDAD
+62 PLHAAALVDDAD
-74 VALFLL
+74 VAHFLL

-104 SFGVARVF
+104 NFGAVRVF
-112 AENGSGIFVRNADGK
+112 AENGSGVFVRNADGK
-127 TAFETGLEKS
+127 TALEAGLEKS
-137 DAYVAAFI
+137 DAYVAALI
-145 TQKTGSA
+145 TQNTGRE
-152 RDTDENT
+152 RDSDGNT
-159 IVHYCAVLKNEGA
+159 IVHYCVRMQNEGA

-179 GIGVSVQNKAGK
+179 GIPVSIQNNAGK
-191 TPLDIALGN
+191 TPLDIALED

-218 ETNDAGFSYFQTAI
+218 ETNDSQFSYFQTAV

-250 ASIKNHKS
+250 AAIQHHKS
-258 IARYLLANGADTS
+258 IARYLLANGAHTS
-271 AQDITGATPLHES
+271 AQDITGATPLHEA
-284 VRYGDIDIAQTLLEN
+284 VRYGDIDIAKALLES

-307 NLGKTPVMLIIPED
+307 NLGKTPVMLVIPED
-321 KRESMYRLLIA
+321 KREAMYRILIEHA
-332 HKADVAKKDA
+332 ADVAKKDA

-356 APDILALLVSA
+356 TPSILELLVA
-367 GADVNARNKD
+367 GGADVNARNKD

-388 RNFAHVKFYAVR
+388 RNFAHVKFYAER

-412 TPLSLALKDGQAMLE
+412 TPLTLALKDGQAMLE

-448 AIIADASIEQI
+448 AVIVNASIEQI
-459 RYLVSLSGDVNARNS
+459 RYLISLTDDINARNS

-489 PIGELLLAKNADIF
+489 KIGELLLAKNADIF
-503 STNNTNDSPLHLAL
+503 STNNANDSPLHLAL
-517 KKGGDVQ
+517 KKGGDTQ

-549 WGLKNAALSL
+549 WGLKKAALSL
-559 IEKGAK
+559 IEKGANPE
-565 AQAKNANGET
+565 AKNANGET

-584 DPAMIALIVKGGSSI
+584 DPAMTALIVKGGSSI
-599 KVRDNLGSSPLHAA
+599 KARDNFGSSPLHTA

-625 VRLGIDINAQNVAGK
+625 VQLGIDVNAQNVAGK

-655 KVLIDLGADINASDN
+655 KLLIDSGADINASDN

-677 DAIKGQNTGVIAM
+677 DAIRSRNADVIAM

-710 EAVLTGN
+710 EAVLTG
-717 SDVIAMLRN
+717 DARIIALVRD

-737 GNTPFSLAFDKND
+737 GNTPFSLAFDKSD
-750 DIIKTVLGS
+750 DLVKTVLGN

-781 ARILSMLASLG
+781 LRILSLLASLD
-792 YPSDTRNAEGI
+792 YPFDTRNAEGM
-803 TPLGYAVENDSKNY
+803 TPLGYAVENNDENY
-817 ARILLQHGANPFS
+817 ARILLQNGANPFS
-830 SIDKKGRNAAMM
+830 SIDKKGRNAATI
-842 ALANGDGVI
+842 ALASEERI
-851 LSDIVKYA
+851 LADIAKYA

-873 AARTASAGTIR
+873 ASRTASADTIR

-913 DAAEVLKAAENA
+913 DAANVLKAAENA

>member
-10 AALVLCFFIFGCAS
+10 ASFIFCFVIFACTS
-24 TPEATSAVALILN
+24 TPKERSVVALILS
-37 GKGNDAKNLF
+37 GKGNEAKSLF
-47 QSKYDINETDASGNT
+47 QSKYDINETGASGNT

-74 VALFLL
+74 LALFLL
-80 IKGADDTR
+80 IKGADDTKI
-88 VNSDGD
+88 NSDGD
-94 TPLHAAIKND
+94 TPLYAAIKHD
-104 SFGVARVF
+104 SFGTARIF
-112 AENGSGIFVRNADGK
+112 AENGSGVFVRNADGK
-127 TAFETGLEKS
+127 TAFEAGLEKN
-137 DAYVAAFI
+137 DAYETAFI
-145 TQKTGSA
+145 TQKTGRE
-152 RDTDENT
+152 RDTDGNT
-159 IVHYCAVLKNEGA
+159 IVHYCAALKNESA
-172 VRECIKK
+172 VRACIKK
-179 GIGVSVQNKAGK
+179 GIPVSVQNNAGK
-191 TPLDIALGN
+191 TPLDIALED

-207 AIAADLIMAGA
+207 AIAADLITAGA
-218 ETNDAGFSYFQTAI
+218 ETNNVQFSYFQTAV
-232 SERNF
+232 SERNV

-250 ASIKNHKS
+250 ASIKHHKS
-258 IARYLLANGADTS
+258 IARYLLANGAVTS
-271 AQDITGATPLHES
+271 AQDITGATPLHEA
-284 VRYGDIDIAQTLLEN
+284 VRYGDIDIAKALLES

-307 NLGKTPVMLIIPED
+307 NLGKTPVMLVIPED
-321 KRESMYRLLIA
+321 KREAMYRILIA
-332 HKADVAKKDA
+332 HKADTTKKDA

-356 APDILALLVSA
+356 SPVILELLVAS

-388 RNFAHVKFYAVR
+388 RNFAHVKFYADR

-412 TPLSLALKDGQAMLE
+412 TPLTLAFKDGQAMLE

-435 LSHDSNGNTPLHT
+435 FSHDSNGNTPLHT
-448 AIIADASIEQI
+448 AIIVGAQIEQI
-459 RYLVSLSGDVNARNS
+459 RYLVSLTDDINARNK

-489 PIGELLLAKNADIF
+489 KIGELLLAKNADIF
-503 STNNTNDSPLHLAL
+503 STNNANDSPLHLAL
-517 KKGGDVQ
+517 KKGGDTQ

-549 WGLKNAALSL
+549 WGLKAAVVSL
-559 IEKGAK
+559 IEKGANPE
-565 AQAKNANGET
+565 AKNANGET

-599 KVRDNLGSSPLHAA
+599 KARDNFGSSPLHTA

-625 VRLGIDINAQNVAGK
+625 VQFGIDVNAQNVAGK

-655 KVLIDLGADINASDN
+655 KLLIDSGADINASDN
-670 TGRTILM
+670 TGRTILI
-677 DAIKGQNTGVIAM
+677 DAIKGQNTGVISM

-710 EAVLTGN
+710 EAVLTG
-717 SDVIAMLRN
+717 DARIIALVRD

-737 GNTPFSLAFDKND
+737 GNTPFSLAFDKSD
-750 DIIKTVLGS
+750 GIVKTVLGN

-781 ARILSMLASLG
+781 LRILSLLASLG
-792 YPSDTRNAEGI
+792 YPFDTRNAEGM
-803 TPLGYAVENDSKNY
+803 TPLGYAVENNDENY
-817 ARILLQHGANPFS
+817 ARILLQNGANPFS
-830 SIDKKGRNAAMM
+830 SIDKKGRNAATI
-842 ALANGDGVI
+842 ALASEERI
-851 LSDIVKYA
+851 LADIAKYA

-873 AARTASAGTIR
+873 AARTASADTIR

>member
-10 AALVLCFFIFGCAS
+10 ASFIFCFVIFACTS
-24 TPEATSAVALILN
+24 TPKERSVVALILS
-37 GKGNDAKNLF
+37 GKGNEAKSLF
-47 QSKYDINETDASGNT
+47 QSKYDINETGASGNT

-74 VALFLL
+74 LALFLL
-80 IKGADDTR
+80 IKGADDTKI
-88 VNSDGD
+88 NSDGD

-104 SFGVARVF
+104 SLSAARVF
-112 AENGSGIFVRNADGK
+112 AENGSGVFVHNADGK
-127 TAFETGLEKS
+127 TAFEAGLEKS
-137 DAYVAAFI
+137 DVYETAFI
-145 TQKTGSA
+145 TQKTGRE
-152 RDTDENT
+152 RDTDGNT
-159 IVHYCAVLKNEGA
+159 IVHYCAALKNESA
-172 VRECIKK
+172 VRACIKK
-179 GIGVSVQNKAGK
+179 GIPVSVQNNAGK
-191 TPLDIALGN
+191 TPLDIALED

-207 AIAADLIMAGA
+207 AIAADLITAGA
-218 ETNDAGFSYFQTAI
+218 ETNNVQFSYFQTAV
-232 SERNF
+232 SERNV

-250 ASIKNHKS
+250 ASIKHHKS
-258 IARYLLANGADTS
+258 IARYLLVNGAVTS
-271 AQDITGATPLHES
+271 AQDITGATPLHEA
-284 VRYGDIDIAQTLLEN
+284 VRYGDIDIAKALLES

-307 NLGKTPVMLIIPED
+307 NLGKTPVMLVIPED
-321 KRESMYRLLIA
+321 KREAMYRILIT
-332 HKADVAKKDA
+332 HKADTTKKDA

-356 APDILALLVSA
+356 SPVILELLVAS

-388 RNFAHVKFYAVR
+388 RNFAHVKFYADR

-412 TPLSLALKDGQAMLE
+412 TPLTLAFKDGQAMLE

-435 LSHDSNGNTPLHT
+435 FSHDSNGNTPLHT
-448 AIIADASIEQI
+448 AIIVGAQIEQI
-459 RYLVSLSGDVNARNS
+459 RYLVSLTDDINARNK

-489 PIGELLLAKNADIF
+489 KIGELLLAKNADIF
-503 STNNTNDSPLHLAL
+503 STNNANDSPLHLAL
-517 KKGGDVQ
+517 KKGGDTQ

-549 WGLKNAALSL
+549 WGLKAAVVSL
-559 IEKGAK
+559 IEKGANPE
-565 AQAKNANGET
+565 AKNANGET

-599 KVRDNLGSSPLHAA
+599 KARDNFGSSPLHTA

-625 VRLGIDINAQNVAGK
+625 VQLGIDVNAQNVAGK

-655 KVLIDLGADINASDN
+655 KLLIDSGADINASDN
-670 TGRTILM
+670 TGRTILI
-677 DAIKGQNTGVIAM
+677 DAIKGQNTGVISM

-710 EAVLTGN
+710 EAVLTG
-717 SDVIAMLRN
+717 DARIIALVRD

-737 GNTPFSLAFDKND
+737 GNTPFSLAFDKSD
-750 DIIKTVLGS
+750 GIVKTVLGN

-781 ARILSMLASLG
+781 LRILSLLASLG
-792 YPSDTRNAEGI
+792 YPFDTRNAEGM
-803 TPLGYAVENDSKNY
+803 TPLGYAVENNDENY
-817 ARILLQHGANPFS
+817 ARILLQNGANPFS
-830 SIDKKGRNAAMM
+830 SIDKKGRNAATI
-842 ALANGDGVI
+842 ALASEERI
-851 LSDIVKYA
+851 LANIAKYA

-873 AARTASAGTIR
+873 AARTASADTIR

>member
-1 MIKKTLTYA
+1 MIKKTITYVSA
-10 AALVLCFFIFGCAS
+10 FIFCCFIFGCVS
-24 TPEATSAVALILN
+24 TPKERSVITLILG
-37 GKGNDAKNLF
+37 GKGNEAKSLF

-62 PLHAAAIVDDAD
+62 PLHAAALVDDAD
-74 VALFLL
+74 VAHFLL

-104 SFGVARVF
+104 NFGAVRVF
-112 AENGSGIFVRNADGK
+112 AENGSGVFVRNADGK
-127 TAFETGLEKS
+127 TALEAGLEKS
-137 DAYVAAFI
+137 DAYVAALI
-145 TQKTGSA
+145 TQNTGRE
-152 RDTDENT
+152 RDSDGNT
-159 IVHYCAVLKNEGA
+159 IVHYCVRMQNASA

-179 GIGVSVQNKAGK
+179 GIPVSVQNNAGK
-191 TPLDIALGN
+191 TPLDIALED

-218 ETNDAGFSYFQTAI
+218 ETNDSQFSYFQTAV

-250 ASIKNHKS
+250 AAIQHHKS
-258 IARYLLANGADTS
+258 IARYLLANGAHTS
-271 AQDITGATPLHES
+271 AQDITGATPLHEA
-284 VRYGDIDIAQTLLEN
+284 VRYGDIDIAKALLES

-307 NLGKTPVMLIIPED
+307 NLGKTPVMLVIPED
-321 KRESMYRLLIA
+321 KREAMYRILIEHA
-332 HKADVAKKDA
+332 ADVAKKDA

-356 APDILALLVSA
+356 APSILELLVA
-367 GADVNARNKD
+367 GGADVNARNKD

-388 RNFAHVKFYAVR
+388 RNFAHVKFYAER

-412 TPLSLALKDGQAMLE
+412 TPLTLALKDGQAMLE

-448 AIIADASIEQI
+448 AVIVNASIEQI
-459 RYLVSLSGDVNARNS
+459 RYLISLTDDINARNS

-489 PIGELLLAKNADIF
+489 KIGELLLAKNADIF
-503 STNNTNDSPLHLAL
+503 STNNANDSPLHLAL
-517 KKGGDVQ
+517 KKGGDTQ

-549 WGLKNAALSL
+549 WGLKKAALSL
-559 IEKGAK
+559 IEKGANPE
-565 AQAKNANGET
+565 AKNANGET

-584 DPAMIALIVKGGSSI
+584 DPAMTALIVKGGSSI
-599 KVRDNLGSSPLHAA
+599 KARDNFGSSPLHTA

-625 VRLGIDINAQNVAGK
+625 VRLGIDVNAQNVAGK
-640 SALSEAVLAGKLSTA
+640 STLSEAVLAGKLSTA
-655 KVLIDLGADINASDN
+655 KLLIDSGADINASDN

-677 DAIKGQNTGVIAM
+677 DAIRSRNADVIAM

-710 EAVLTGN
+710 EAVLTG
-717 SDVIAMLRN
+717 DARIIALVRD

-737 GNTPFSLAFDKND
+737 GNTPFSLAFDKSD
-750 DIIKTVLGS
+750 DLVKTVLGN

-781 ARILSMLASLG
+781 LRILSLLASLG
-792 YPSDTRNAEGI
+792 YPFDTRNAEGM
-803 TPLGYAVENDSKNY
+803 TPLGYAVENNDENY
-817 ARILLQHGANPFS
+817 ARILLQNGANPFS
-830 SIDKKGRNAAMM
+830 SIDKNGRNAATI
-842 ALANGDGVI
+842 ALASEKRI
-851 LSDIVKYA
+851 LADIAKYA

-873 AARTASAGTIR
+873 AARTASADTIR

>member
-1 MIKKTLTYA
+1 MIKKTLAYTA
-10 AALVLCFFIFGCAS
+10 AFVLCFFIFGCAS
-24 TPEATSAVALILN
+24 TPKETSAVSLILN
-37 GKGNDAKNLF
+37 GKSDEAKSLF

-62 PLHAAAIVDDAD
+62 PLHAAAIIDDAD
-74 VALFLL
+74 LALFLL

-88 VNSDGD
+88 VNFEGD

-104 SFGVARVF
+104 SFGTARVF
-112 AENGSGIFVRNADGK
+112 AENGSGVFVRNADGK
-127 TAFETGLEKS
+127 TAFVEGLEKS
-137 DAYVAAFI
+137 NAYAAAFI
-145 TQKTGSA
+145 TQKTGSE
-152 RDTDENT
+152 RDTDGNT
-159 IVHYCAVLKNEGA
+159 IVHYCVGMKNEGA

-179 GIGVSVQNKAGK
+179 GIGISTQNNAGK

-218 ETNDAGFSYFQTAI
+218 ETNDIQFSYFQTAV

-237 NYRFGDGQTPLHI
+237 DYRFGDGQTPLHI
-250 ASIKNHKS
+250 AAIQHHKS

-271 AQDITGATPLHES
+271 VQDITGATPLHEA
-284 VRYGDIDIAQTLLEN
+284 VRYGDIDIAKALLEN
-299 GADVNAED
+299 GADANAED
-307 NLGKTPVMLIIPED
+307 NLGKTPVMLIIPD
-321 KRESMYRLLIA
+321 REQDAMYRLLIA
-332 HKADVAKKDA
+332 YKADVAKKDA
-342 YGDTVLHTATMTSL
+342 YGDTVLHTATMASL
-356 APDILALLVSA
+356 SPAVLDLLVA
-367 GADVNARNKD
+367 GGADVNARNKD

-388 RNFAHVKFYAVR
+388 RNFDHVKFYADR

-412 TPLSLALKDGQAMLE
+412 TPLSLALKDGQTMLE

-459 RYLVSLSGDVNARNS
+459 RYLVSLTGDVNARNS

-489 PIGELLLAKNADIF
+489 AIGELLLAKNADIF
-503 STNNTNDSPLHLAL
+503 STNNANDSPLHLAL
-517 KKGGDVQ
+517 KKGGDTQ
-524 GWLITSRTIS
+524 DWLVTSRTIT

-549 WGLKNAALSL
+549 WGLQAAVVSL
-559 IEKGAK
+559 IEKGANP
-565 AQAKNANGET
+565 QAENANGES
-575 PLFSAAKTN
+575 PLFSAVKTN
-584 DPAMIALIVKGGSSI
+584 DPAMIALVVKGGSSI
-599 KVRDNLGSSPLHAA
+599 KARDHFGSSPLHAA
-613 VRWDADASVREL
+613 VRRDADASVREL
-625 VRLGIDINAQNVAGK
+625 IRLGIDVNAQNVAGK

-655 KVLIDLGADINASDN
+655 KVLIDSGADINASDN

-717 SDVIAMLRN
+717 PDVIAMLRN

-737 GNTPFSLAFDKND
+737 ANTPFSLAFDKND

-803 TPLGYAVENDSKNY
+803 TPLGYAVENNDENY
-817 ARILLQHGANPFS
+817 ARILLQNGANPFS
-830 SIDKKGRNAAMM
+830 SIDKKGRNAATI
-842 ALANGDGVI
+842 ALSNGDGKV

-873 AARTASAGTIR
+873 AARTASADTIR

-913 DAAEVLKAAENA
+913 DAANVLKAAENA